1 MTSRTTKHKG
11 RKAVATAALVAFTGA
26 ALLGTGVN
34 PALADGPNGGS
45 GGTPGGNLG
54 AAGSLDIRY
63 AFFDDATPNPQGGAA
78 SVSQGW
84 GQDSIDWFTGKAGIT
99 GTPMAN
105 KLQTSCT
112 EALNE
117 AIARGQAAGGKGVQA
132 RVVGIM
138 YAINNG
144 VNGGGAARGKQ
155 HFYDKVT
162 EWSNAGYPGLSNRST
177 ELGSFISDL
186 ARTGADKGSAA
197 ANDGLVS
204 TSCVAAN
211 SEEPQGISTPPT
223 YDLTVTTDHAST
235 VTEAGSTTPVYDT
248 IHASRGDKG
257 VDENIDAE
265 VVLTYEGPEGEGSNK
280 SVTKTASIANNGD
293 TKSPE
298 FTPADFGWTSWPATG
313 EGKTFWFDVKVA
325 KQGNMNDAVDTAD
338 REASESWTVGPKNPV
353 KVLTNGETGS
363 GLTEKDVL
371 AANMF
376 YNANITAHS
385 NGYASQLTIT
395 DTVNTADVVIGDKEI
410 DNPDRVQVLGPNGQR
425 VKADV
430 TIDRIPA
437 EGDKPGKVVISGTVK
452 DIVDQG
458 NYTLVVPTYTKATG
472 ADYRIPDDSKVCY
485 TEAGDHC
492 LVGNSAETG
501 KVTPDPDKVWTA
513 DETEARTTAD
523 PERTNQKGVDNKT
536 FLPGDKVSAVVN
548 DHIAAYLQYA
558 LEEYSITDDWSD
570 GLTYVTMDQ
579 APKVYFQGQDVTD
592 LFEITNDTAKGVTI
606 AKAKPEFLA
615 KTARLTEPG
624 EVKLVISGQFRRDY
638 DTDGQNKQLINKG
651 SVTWNNE
658 FKATNEPPIFTVTP
672 KPAIDVEKFTLSEG
686 LEAGD
691 RDEADNALTLQSAQ
705 GKGAETQ
712 IGFLVKNTGEADLV
726 NVSLTDATH
735 EGTTGNVSDIVC
747 EIPSDQAGQAD
758 KTGKSE
764 QSGADS
770 SNSANAALT
779 NGATVQTIKVAA
791 DKIGTLKVGQ
801 SVSCV
806 GTLTG
811 VEEGTLHSDTATV
824 TGESIHNGK
833 KVTDSDDW
841 HAKVDAPEQPAPPAP
856 KGAVTG
862 KVAGAN
868 TGLMAALGTL
878 MAAIGLGGGA
888 TYLNKAARRKAHVA
902 AKH

>member
-1 MTSRTTKHKG
+1 MSNERNKFQRT
-11 RKAVATAALVAFTGA
+11 RKAVATAALMAFAGA
-26 ALLGTGVN
+26 ALVGAN
-34 PALADGPNGGS
+34 PAFADGPNGGS
-45 GGTPGGNLG
+45 GGAPGGNLG

-63 AFFDDATPNPQGGAA
+63 AFFDDAVANPQGGAA
-78 SVSQGW
+78 LVSQGW
-84 GQDSIDWFTGKAGIT
+84 GQDSIDWFTNKAGIT
-99 GTPMAN
+99 GMPMAA
-105 KLQTSCT
+105 KLQTACT
-112 EALNE
+112 DALNE
-117 AIARGQAAGGKGVQA
+117 AIARGQANGGKNVQA

-138 YAINNG
+138 YAINDG
-144 VNGGGAARGKQ
+144 VNGGGAARGKH
-155 HFYDKVT
+155 HFYDKVD
-162 EWSNAGYPGLSNRST
+162 EWSNAGYPGLTNRST
-177 ELGSFISDL
+177 ELGSFVDSL
-186 ARTGADKGSAA
+186 ARSGVDKGATA
-197 ANDGLVS
+197 ANDSLVS
-204 TSCVAAN
+204 AACVAVN

-223 YDLTVTTDHAST
+223 YDLAVTTDHAST
-235 VTEAGSTTPVYDT
+235 VTEAGSTVPVYDT

-280 SVTKTASIANNGD
+280 SVTKTVSIANNGD

-298 FTPADFGWTSWPATG
+298 FTPADFGWISWPATG
-313 EGKTFWFDVKVA
+313 EGKSFWFDVKVA
-325 KQGNMNDAVDTAD
+325 KQGNMNEAVDTAD
-338 REASESWTVGPKNPV
+338 REASESWTVKPKNPV
-353 KVLTNGETGS
+353 KYLMDGENGS
-363 GLTEKDVL
+363 QLKDQDVL

-385 NGYASQLTIT
+385 NGYSSEMTIT
-395 DTVNTADVVIGDKEI
+395 DTVNTADVTIGGKDA
-410 DNPDRVQVLGPNGQR
+410 DDAGRVQVFGPDGKR
-425 VKADV
+425 VKADIK
-430 TIDRIPA
+430 IDRST
-437 EGDKPGKVVISGTVK
+437 EGKVIISGTVK
-452 DIVDQG
+452 DMEKQG
-458 NYTLVVPTYTKATG
+458 TYTLSVPTYTKATG

-485 TEAGDHC
+485 TEAQDHC
-492 LVGNSAETG
+492 LTGNSAETG

-513 DETEARTTAD
+513 DEAEARTSAD
-523 PERTNQKGVDNKT
+523 PERTNQKGVDQKT

-548 DHIAAYLQYA
+548 DHIAAYLQYG

-570 GLTYVTMDQ
+570 GLTYVTMDG

-592 LFEITNDTAKGVTI
+592 LFKITNDTEKGVTT

-615 KTARLTEPG
+615 KTARLTDPG
-624 EVKLVISGQFRRDY
+624 EVKLVISGQLRRDY
-638 DTDGQNKQLINKG
+638 DTDGENKQLINKG
-651 SVTWNNE
+651 GVTWNNE

-691 RDEADNALTLQSAQ
+691 RDEADNALTLQSIQ

-735 EGTTGNVSDIVC
+735 EGTTGNVTGIVC
-747 EIPSDQAGQAD
+747 EIPAEQAAAD
-758 KTGKSE
+758 P
-764 QSGADS
+764 
-770 SNSANAALT
+770 ANAGVT
-779 NGATVQTIKVAA
+779 GGATAQTVKVAG

-833 KVTDSDDW
+833 KVSDSDDW
-841 HAKVDAPEQPAPPAP
+841 HAKVDSPATPAP

-862 KVAGAN
+862 EVAGAN
-868 TGLMAALGTL
+868 TGLMAALGGL

-888 TYLNKAARRKAHVA
+888 TWFARRKAHVA

>member
-11 RKAVATAALVAFTGA
+11 RKAVATAALMAFAGA
-26 ALLGTGVN
+26 ALVGAN
-34 PALADGPNGGS
+34 PAFADGPNGGS
-45 GGTPGGNLG
+45 GGTTGGNLG
-54 AAGSLDIRY
+54 AAGNLGIRY
-63 AFFDDATPNPQGGAA
+63 AFFDDAVANPQGGQAL
-78 SVSQGW
+78 VSQGW
-84 GQDSIDWFTGKAGIT
+84 GQDSINWFMDKAGIS
-99 GTPMAN
+99 GTYMEGQF
-105 KLQTSCT
+105 QTSCG

-117 AIARGQAAGGKGVQA
+117 AIARGQAAGGSNVTA

-138 YAINNG
+138 YATNNG
-144 VNGGGAARGKQ
+144 NNGGAAARSAQ
-155 HFYDKVT
+155 YFYDKAE
-162 EWSNAGYPGLSNRST
+162 EWRSDGYPGMYNRSA
-177 ELGSFISDL
+177 EIAGFIYNL
-186 ARTGADKGSAA
+186 AQTGVGKASGLP
-197 ANDGLVS
+197 NDGNAYGEPYVS
-204 TSCVAAN
+204 TACVAVN
-211 SEEPQGISTPPT
+211 SEEPVGISAPPPPPT

-235 VTEAGSTTPVYDT
+235 VTEAGSTVPVYDT
-248 IHASRGDKG
+248 IHASRGGKG
-257 VDENIDAE
+257 VDENVDAE
-265 VVLTYEGPEGEGSNK
+265 VVLTYEGPEGNK

-313 EGKTFWFDVKVA
+313 EGKSFWFDVKVA
-325 KQGNMNDAVDTAD
+325 KQGNMNEAVDTAD
-338 REASESWTVGPKNPV
+338 REASESWTVKPKNPV

-395 DTVNTADVVIGDKEI
+395 DTVNTADVMIGDKET

-430 TIDRIPA
+430 TIDRSV
-437 EGDKPGKVVISGTVK
+437 EGKVVISGTVK

-458 NYTLVVPTYTKATG
+458 NYTLMVPTYTKATG

-485 TEAGDHC
+485 TEAQDHC

-513 DETEARTTAD
+513 DEAEARTTAD
-523 PERTNQKGVDNKT
+523 SERTNQKGVDQKT

-548 DHIAAYLQYA
+548 DHIAAYLQYG

-570 GLTYVTMDQ
+570 GLTYVTMDG

-592 LFEITNDTAKGVTI
+592 LFEITNDTAKGVTT

-658 FKATNEPPIFTVTP
+658 SKATNEPPIFTVTP

-691 RDEADNALTLQSAQ
+691 RDEADNALTLASA
-705 GKGAETQ
+705 KDETQ
-712 IGFLVKNTGEADLV
+712 IGFLVTNTGEADLV

-735 EGTTGNVSDIVC
+735 EGTTGNVTGIVC
-747 EIPSDQAGQAD
+747 EIPAEQAAAD
-758 KTGKSE
+758 P
-764 QSGADS
+764 
-770 SNSANAALT
+770 ANAGVT
-779 NGATVQTIKVAA
+779 GGATAQTVKVAG

-824 TGESIHNGK
+824 VGESIHNGK
-833 KVTDSDDW
+833 KVTDVDDW
-841 HAKVDAPEQPAPPAP
+841 HAKVDSPATPAP

-862 KVAGAN
+862 EVAGAN
-868 TGLMAALGTL
+868 TGLMAALGGL

-888 TYLNKAARRKAHVA
+888 TWFARRKAHVA

>member
-1 MTSRTTKHKG
+1 M
-11 RKAVATAALVAFTGA
+11 
-26 ALLGTGVN
+26 
-34 PALADGPNGGS
+34 
-45 GGTPGGNLG
+45 
-54 AAGSLDIRY
+54 
-63 AFFDDATPNPQGGAA
+63 
-78 SVSQGW
+78 
-84 GQDSIDWFTGKAGIT
+84 
-99 GTPMAN
+99 
-105 KLQTSCT
+105 
-112 EALNE
+112 
-117 AIARGQAAGGKGVQA
+117 
-132 RVVGIM
+132 
-138 YAINNG
+138 
-144 VNGGGAARGKQ
+144 
-155 HFYDKVT
+155 
-162 EWSNAGYPGLSNRST
+162 
-177 ELGSFISDL
+177 
-186 ARTGADKGSAA
+186 
-197 ANDGLVS
+197 
-204 TSCVAAN
+204 
-211 SEEPQGISTPPT
+211 
-223 YDLTVTTDHAST
+223 
-235 VTEAGSTTPVYDT
+235 
-248 IHASRGDKG
+248 
-257 VDENIDAE
+257 
-265 VVLTYEGPEGEGSNK
+265 
-280 SVTKTASIANNGD
+280 
-293 TKSPE
+293 
-298 FTPADFGWTSWPATG
+298 
-313 EGKTFWFDVKVA
+313 
-325 KQGNMNDAVDTAD
+325 
-338 REASESWTVGPKNPV
+338 
-353 KVLTNGETGS
+353 LTNGETGS

-395 DTVNTADVVIGDKEI
+395 DTVNTADVFIGGKDA
-410 DNPDRVQVLGPNGQR
+410 DDTGRVQVLDPKGQR

-458 NYTLVVPTYTKATG
+458 NYTLVVPTYTLATG

-570 GLTYVTMDQ
+570 GLTYVTMDG
-579 APKVYFQGQDVTD
+579 APKVYFPGQDVTD
-592 LFEITNDTAKGVTI
+592 LFEITNDTAKGVTT

-624 EVKLVISGQFRRDY
+624 EVKLVISGQLRRDY
-638 DTDGQNKQLINKG
+638 DTDSENKQLVNKG

-658 FKATNEPPIFTVTP
+658 MKATNEPPIFTVTP

-691 RDEADNALTLQSAQ
+691 RDEADNALTLQSVQ

-712 IGFLVKNTGEADLV
+712 IGFLVTNTGEADLV

-747 EIPSDQAGQAD
+747 EIPAKQDGQAGQAV
-758 KTGKSE
+758 
-764 QSGADS
+764 DS
-770 SNSANAALT
+770 TNAALT
-779 NGATVQTIKVAA
+779 GGATAQTVKVAG

-833 KVTDSDDW
+833 KVSDSDDW

-862 KVAGAN
+862 EAAGAN
-868 TGLMAALGTL
+868 TGLMGAVGAL

-888 TYLNKAARRKAHVA
+888 TWIARRKARVA

>member
-1 MTSRTTKHKG
+1 MTLLNKTAQRRSRTG
-11 RKAVATAALVAFTGA
+11 RKAVATAALMAFTGA
-26 ALLGTGVN
+26 ALLGAN
-34 PALADGPNGGS
+34 PAFADGPNGGS

-63 AFFDDATPNPQGGAA
+63 AFFDDAVANPQGGAA
-78 SVSQGW
+78 LVSQGW
-84 GQDSIDWFTGKAGIT
+84 GQDSINWFTNKAGIT
-99 GTPMAN
+99 GTPMAG
-105 KLQTSCT
+105 KLQTACT
-112 EALNE
+112 DALNE
-117 AIARGQAAGGKGVQA
+117 AIARGQANGGKDVQA

-138 YAINNG
+138 YAINDG
-144 VNGGGAARGKQ
+144 VNGGSAARGTQ
-155 HFYDKVT
+155 HFYNEVD

-177 ELGSFISDL
+177 ELGSFVDGL
-186 ARTGADKGSAA
+186 ARTGVDKGAA
-197 ANDGLVS
+197 AASDGLVS
-204 TSCVAAN
+204 AACVAVN
-211 SEEPQGISTPPT
+211 SEEPQGISTPPV
-223 YDLTVTTDHAST
+223 YDLTITTDHAST
-235 VTEAGSTTPVYDT
+235 VTEAGSTVPVYDT
-248 IHASRGDKG
+248 IHASRVDNKG
-257 VDENIDAE
+257 VDENVEAE
-265 VVLTYEGPEGEGSNK
+265 VILTYEGPEGTK

-313 EGKTFWFDVKVA
+313 EGKSFWFDVKVA
-325 KQGNMNDAVDTAD
+325 KQGNMNEAVDTAD
-338 REASESWTVGPKNPV
+338 REPSESWTVKPKDPV

-363 GLTEKDVL
+363 GLTDKDVL

-395 DTVNTADVVIGDKEI
+395 DTVNTADVVIGDKET

-430 TIDRIPA
+430 IIDRSI
-437 EGDKPGKVVISGTVK
+437 EGKVVISGTVK

-485 TEAGDHC
+485 TEAQDHC
-492 LVGNSAETG
+492 LTGNSAETG

-513 DETEARTTAD
+513 DEAEARSAAD

-548 DHIAAYLQYA
+548 DHIAAYLQYG

-570 GLTYVTMDQ
+570 GLTYVTMDG
-579 APKVYFQGQDVTD
+579 AAKVYFQGQDVTD
-592 LFEITNDTAKGVTI
+592 LFEITNDTQKGVTT

-615 KTARLTEPG
+615 KTARLTEAG

-658 FKATNEPPIFTVTP
+658 MKATNEPPIFTVTP
-672 KPAIDVEKFTLSEG
+672 KPAIDVEKFTFSEG

-691 RDEADNALTLQSAQ
+691 RDEADNALTLQSA
-705 GKGAETQ
+705 KDETQ

-726 NVSLTDATH
+726 NVSLTDQTH
-735 EGTTGNVSDIVC
+735 EGTTGNVTDIVC
-747 EIPSDQAGQAD
+747 EIPTDQNGQAAAD
-758 KTGKSE
+758 PANAGVTALT
-764 QSGADS
+764 SGAT
-770 SNSANAALT
+770 AQ
-779 NGATVQTIKVAA
+779 TVKVAG

-833 KVTDSDDW
+833 KVSDSDDW
-841 HAKVDAPEQPAPPAP
+841 HAKVDAPEAPAAP
-856 KGAVTG
+856 GPRGAVTG
-862 KVAGAN
+862 EVAGAN
-868 TGLMAALGTL
+868 TGLMAALGGL

-888 TYLNKAARRKAHVA
+888 TWFARRKARVA

>member
-11 RKAVATAALVAFTGA
+11 RKAVATAALMAFAGA
-26 ALLGTGVN
+26 ALVGAN
-34 PALADGPNGGS
+34 PAFADNGGS
-45 GGTPGGNLG
+45 GGTTGGNLG
-54 AAGSLDIRY
+54 AAGNLGIRY
-63 AFFDDATPNPQGGAA
+63 AFFDDAVANPQGGQAL
-78 SVSQGW
+78 VSQGW
-84 GQDSIDWFTGKAGIT
+84 GQDSINWFMDKAGIS
-99 GTPMAN
+99 GTYMAN
-105 KLQTSCT
+105 QFQISCG

-117 AIARGQAAGGKGVQA
+117 AIARGQEAGGSNVTA

-138 YAINNG
+138 YATNNG
-144 VNGGGAARGKQ
+144 NNGGAAARSAQ
-155 HFYDKVT
+155 YFYDKAE
-162 EWSNAGYPGLSNRST
+162 EWRTDGYPGMYNRSA
-177 ELGSFISDL
+177 EIAGFIYNL
-186 ARTGADKGSAA
+186 AQTGVGKASGLP
-197 ANDGLVS
+197 NDGNAYGEPYVS
-204 TSCVAAN
+204 TACVAVN
-211 SEEPQGISTPPT
+211 SEEPVGISAPPPPPT

-235 VTEAGSTTPVYDT
+235 VTEAGSTVPVYDT
-248 IHASRGDKG
+248 IHASRGGKG
-257 VDENIDAE
+257 VDENVDAE
-265 VVLTYEGPEGEGSNK
+265 VVLTYEGPEGNK

-313 EGKTFWFDVKVA
+313 EGKSFWFDVKVA
-325 KQGNMNDAVDTAD
+325 KQGNMNEAVDTAD
-338 REASESWTVGPKNPV
+338 REASESWTVKPKNPV

-395 DTVNTADVVIGDKEI
+395 DTVNTADVVIGDKET
-410 DNPDRVQVLGPNGQR
+410 DNPDRVQVLGPDGQR

-430 TIDRIPA
+430 TIDRSV
-437 EGDKPGKVVISGTVK
+437 EGKVVISGTVK

-458 NYTLVVPTYTKATG
+458 NYTLMVPTYTKATG

-485 TEAGDHC
+485 TEAQDHC

-513 DETEARTTAD
+513 DEAEARTTAD

-548 DHIAAYLQYA
+548 DHIAAYLQYG

-570 GLTYVTMDQ
+570 GLTYVTMDG

-592 LFEITNDTAKGVTI
+592 LFEITNDTAKGVTT

-658 FKATNEPPIFTVTP
+658 SKATNEPPIFTVTP

-691 RDEADNALTLQSAQ
+691 RDEADNALTLASA
-705 GKGAETQ
+705 KDETQ

-735 EGTTGNVSDIVC
+735 EGTTGNVTGIVC
-747 EIPSDQAGQAD
+747 EIPAEQAAAD
-758 KTGKSE
+758 P
-764 QSGADS
+764 
-770 SNSANAALT
+770 ANAGVT
-779 NGATVQTIKVAA
+779 GGATAQTVKVAG

-824 TGESIHNGK
+824 VGESIHNGK
-833 KVTDSDDW
+833 KVTNSDDW
-841 HAKVDAPEQPAPPAP
+841 HAKVDSPATPAP

-862 KVAGAN
+862 EVAGAN

-888 TYLNKAARRKAHVA
+888 TWFARRKAHVA

>member
-1 MTSRTTKHKG
+1 MTSRTNKRIHAGTRRMGK
-11 RKAVATAALVAFTGA
+11 KAVATAALMAFAGA
-26 ALLGTGVN
+26 ALVGAN
-34 PALADGPNGGS
+34 PAFADGPNGGS
-45 GGTPGGNLG
+45 GGTTGGNLG
-54 AAGSLDIRY
+54 AAGNLGIRY
-63 AFFDDATPNPQGGAA
+63 AFFDDAVANPQGGQAL
-78 SVSQGW
+78 VSQGW
-84 GQDSIDWFTGKAGIT
+84 GQDSINWFMDKAGIS
-99 GTPMAN
+99 GTYMAN
-105 KLQTSCT
+105 QFQISCG

-117 AIARGQAAGGKGVQA
+117 AIARGQAAGGSNVTA

-138 YAINNG
+138 YATNNG
-144 VNGGGAARGKQ
+144 NNGGAAARSAQ
-155 HFYDKVT
+155 FFYDKAE
-162 EWSNAGYPGLSNRST
+162 EWRTDGYPGMHNRSA
-177 ELGSFISDL
+177 EIAGFIYNL
-186 ARTGADKGSAA
+186 AQTGVGKASGLP
-197 ANDGLVS
+197 NDGNAYGEPYVS
-204 TSCVAAN
+204 TACVAVN

-235 VTEAGSTTPVYDT
+235 VTEAGSTVPVYDT
-248 IHASRGDKG
+248 IHASRGGKG
-257 VDENIDAE
+257 VDENVDAE
-265 VVLTYEGPEGEGSNK
+265 VVLTYEGPEGNK
-280 SVTKTASIANNGD
+280 SVTKTVSIVNNGD

-313 EGKTFWFDVKVA
+313 EGKSFWFDVKVA
-325 KQGNMNDAVDTAD
+325 KQGNMNEAVDTAD
-338 REASESWTVGPKNPV
+338 REASESWTVKPKNPV

-395 DTVNTADVVIGDKEI
+395 DTVNTADVVIGDKET

-430 TIDRIPA
+430 TIDRSV
-437 EGDKPGKVVISGTVK
+437 EGKVVISGTVK

-458 NYTLVVPTYTKATG
+458 NYTLMVPTYTKATG

-485 TEAGDHC
+485 TEAQDHC

-513 DETEARTTAD
+513 DEAQARTTAD
-523 PERTNQKGVDNKT
+523 PERTNQKGVDQKT

-548 DHIAAYLQYA
+548 DHIAAYLQYG

-570 GLTYVTMDQ
+570 GLTYVTMDG

-592 LFEITNDTAKGVTI
+592 LFEITNDTAKGVTT

-658 FKATNEPPIFTVTP
+658 SKATNEPPIFTVTP

-691 RDEADNALTLQSAQ
+691 RDEADNALTLASA
-705 GKGAETQ
+705 KDETQ
-712 IGFLVKNTGEADLV
+712 IGFLVTNTGEADLV

-735 EGTTGNVSDIVC
+735 EGTTGNVTGIVC
-747 EIPSDQAGQAD
+747 EIPAEQVAAD
-758 KTGKSE
+758 P
-764 QSGADS
+764 
-770 SNSANAALT
+770 ANAGVT
-779 NGATVQTIKVAA
+779 GGATAQTVKVAG

-824 TGESIHNGK
+824 VGESIHNGK

-841 HAKVDAPEQPAPPAP
+841 HAKVDSPATPAP

-862 KVAGAN
+862 EVAGAN
-868 TGLMAALGTL
+868 TGLMAALGGL

-888 TYLNKAARRKAHVA
+888 TWFARRKAHVA

>member
-11 RKAVATAALVAFTGA
+11 RKAVATAALMAFAGA
-26 ALLGTGVN
+26 ALVGAN
-34 PALADGPNGGS
+34 PAFADGPNGGS
-45 GGTPGGNLG
+45 GGTTGGNLG
-54 AAGSLDIRY
+54 AAGNLDIRY
-63 AFFDDATPNPQGGAA
+63 AFFDDAVANPQGGQAL
-78 SVSQGW
+78 VSQGW
-84 GQDSIDWFTGKAGIT
+84 GQDSINWFMDKAGIT
-99 GTPMAN
+99 GTHMAN
-105 KLQTSCT
+105 QFQTSCG

-117 AIARGQAAGGKGVQA
+117 AIARGQAAGGSNVTA

-138 YAINNG
+138 YATNNG
-144 VNGGGAARGKQ
+144 NNGGAAARSAQ
-155 HFYDKVT
+155 YFYDKAE
-162 EWSNAGYPGLSNRST
+162 EWRTDGYPGMYNRSV
-177 ELGSFISDL
+177 EIAGFIHNL
-186 ARTGADKGSAA
+186 AQTGVGKASGLP
-197 ANDGLVS
+197 NDGNAYGEPYVS
-204 TSCVAAN
+204 TACVAVN
-211 SEEPQGISTPPT
+211 SEEPVGISAPPPPPT

-235 VTEAGSTTPVYDT
+235 VTEAGSTVPVYDT
-248 IHASRGDKG
+248 IHASRGGKG
-257 VDENIDAE
+257 ADENVDAE
-265 VVLTYEGPEGEGSNK
+265 VVLTYEGPEGNK

-313 EGKTFWFDVKVA
+313 EGKSFWFDVKVA
-325 KQGNMNDAVDTAD
+325 KQGNMNEAVDTAD
-338 REASESWTVGPKNPV
+338 REASESWTVKPKNPV

-395 DTVNTADVVIGDKEI
+395 DTVNTADVVIGDKET

-430 TIDRIPA
+430 TIDRSI
-437 EGDKPGKVVISGTVK
+437 EGKVVISGTVK

-458 NYTLVVPTYTKATG
+458 NYTLMVPTYTKATG

-485 TEAGDHC
+485 TEAQDHC
-492 LVGNSAETG
+492 LTGNSAETG

-513 DETEARTTAD
+513 DEAEARTTAD
-523 PERTNQKGVDNKT
+523 PERTNQKGVDQKI

-548 DHIAAYLQYA
+548 DHIAAYLQYG

-570 GLTYVTMDQ
+570 GLTYVTMDG

-592 LFEITNDTAKGVTI
+592 LFEITNDTEKGVTT

-658 FKATNEPPIFTVTP
+658 SKATNEPPIFTVTP

-691 RDEADNALTLQSAQ
+691 RDETDNALTLQSA
-705 GKGAETQ
+705 KDETQ

-735 EGTTGNVSDIVC
+735 EGTTGNVTGIVC
-747 EIPSDQAGQAD
+747 EIPAEQAAAD
-758 KTGKSE
+758 P
-764 QSGADS
+764 
-770 SNSANAALT
+770 ANAGVT
-779 NGATVQTIKVAA
+779 GGATAQTVKVAG

-824 TGESIHNGK
+824 VGESIHNGK

-841 HAKVDAPEQPAPPAP
+841 HAKVDAPETPAP

-862 KVAGAN
+862 EVAGAN
-868 TGLMAALGTL
+868 TGLMAALGGL

-888 TYLNKAARRKAHVA
+888 TWFARRKAHVA

>member
-1 MTSRTTKHKG
+1 MTLLDKTTKHKG
-11 RKAVATAALVAFTGA
+11 RKAVATAALMAFAGA
-26 ALLGTGVN
+26 ALVGAN
-34 PALADGPNGGS
+34 PAFADNGGS
-45 GGTPGGNLG
+45 GGTTGGNLG
-54 AAGSLDIRY
+54 AAGNLGIRY
-63 AFFDDATPNPQGGAA
+63 AFFDDAVANPQGGQAL
-78 SVSQGW
+78 VSQGW
-84 GQDSIDWFTGKAGIT
+84 GQDSINWFMGKAGIA
-99 GTPMAN
+99 GTYMEN
-105 KLQTSCT
+105 QFQLSCN
-112 EALNE
+112 EAMNE
-117 AIARGQAAGGKGVQA
+117 AIARGQAAGGQNVTA

-138 YAINNG
+138 YATNNG
-144 VNGGGAARGKQ
+144 NNGGAAARSAQ
-155 HFYDKVT
+155 FFYDKAE
-162 EWSNAGYPGLSNRST
+162 EWRSDGYPGMYNRSA
-177 ELGSFISDL
+177 EIAGFIYNL
-186 ARTGADKGSAA
+186 AQTGVGKASGLP
-197 ANDGLVS
+197 NDGNAYGEPYVS
-204 TSCVAAN
+204 TVCVAVN
-211 SEEPQGISTPPT
+211 SEEPVGISAPPPPPT

-235 VTEAGSTTPVYDT
+235 VTEAGSTVPVYDT
-248 IHASRGDKG
+248 IHASRGGKG
-257 VDENIDAE
+257 ADENVDAE
-265 VVLTYEGPEGEGSNK
+265 IVLTYEGPEGNK

-325 KQGNMNDAVDTAD
+325 KQGNMNEAVDTAD
-338 REASESWTVGPKNPV
+338 REASESWTVKPKNPV

-395 DTVNTADVVIGDKEI
+395 DTVNTADVVIGDKET

-430 TIDRIPA
+430 TIDRST
-437 EGDKPGKVVISGTVK
+437 EGKVVISGTVK

-458 NYTLVVPTYTKATG
+458 NYTLMVPTYTKATG

-485 TEAGDHC
+485 TEAQDHC
-492 LVGNSAETG
+492 LTGNSAETG

-513 DETEARTTAD
+513 DEAEARTTAD
-523 PERTNQKGVDNKT
+523 PERTNQKGVDQKT

-548 DHIAAYLQYA
+548 DHIAAYLQYG
-558 LEEYSITDDWSD
+558 LEAYSITDDWSD
-570 GLTYVTMDQ
+570 GLTYVTMDG
-579 APKVYFQGQDVTD
+579 APKVYFQGNDVTD
-592 LFEITNDTAKGVTI
+592 LFEITNDTEKGVTT

-638 DTDGQNKQLINKG
+638 DTDGENKQLINKG

-658 FKATNEPPIFTVTP
+658 QKATNEPPIFTVTP

-691 RDEADNALTLQSAQ
+691 RDEADNALTLASA
-705 GKGAETQ
+705 KDETQ

-726 NVSLTDATH
+726 NVSLTDQTH
-735 EGTTGNVSDIVC
+735 EGTTGNVTGIVC
-747 EIPSDQAGQAD
+747 EIPTEQAAAD
-758 KTGKSE
+758 P
-764 QSGADS
+764 
-770 SNSANAALT
+770 ANAGVT
-779 NGATVQTIKVAA
+779 GGATAQTVKVAG

-833 KVTDSDDW
+833 KVSDSDDW
-841 HAKVDAPEQPAPPAP
+841 HAKVNAPEQPAP

-862 KVAGAN
+862 EVAGAN
-868 TGLMAALGTL
+868 TGLMAALGGL

-888 TYLNKAARRKAHVA
+888 TWFARRKAHVA

>member
-11 RKAVATAALVAFTGA
+11 RKAVATAALMAFAGA
-26 ALLGTGVN
+26 ALVGAN
-34 PALADGPNGGS
+34 PAFADGPNGGS
-45 GGTPGGNLG
+45 GGTTGGDLG
-54 AAGSLDIRY
+54 AAGNLSIRY
-63 AFFDDATPNPQGGAA
+63 AFFDDAVANPQGGQAL
-78 SVSQGW
+78 VSQGW
-84 GQDSIDWFTGKAGIT
+84 GQDSINWFMDKAGIT
-99 GTPMAN
+99 GTYMAN
-105 KLQTSCT
+105 QFQTSCG

-117 AIARGQAAGGKGVQA
+117 AIARGQAAGGSNVTA

-138 YAINNG
+138 YAINDGN
-144 VNGGGAARGKQ
+144 NGGAAARSAQ
-155 HFYDKVT
+155 YFYDKAE
-162 EWSNAGYPGLSNRST
+162 EWRSDGYPGMYNRSA
-177 ELGSFISDL
+177 EIAGFIYNL
-186 ARTGADKGSAA
+186 AQTGVGKASGLP
-197 ANDGLVS
+197 NDGNAYGKPYVS
-204 TSCVAAN
+204 TACVAVN
-211 SEEPQGISTPPT
+211 SEEPVGISAPPPPPT

-235 VTEAGSTTPVYDT
+235 VTEAGSTVPVYDT
-248 IHASRGDKG
+248 IHASRGGKG

-265 VVLTYEGPEGEGSNK
+265 VVLTYEGPEGNK

-313 EGKTFWFDVKVA
+313 EGKSFWFDVKVA
-325 KQGNMNDAVDTAD
+325 KQGNMNEAVDTAD
-338 REASESWTVGPKNPV
+338 REASESWTVKPKNPV
-353 KVLTNGETGS
+353 KYLMNGENGS
-363 GLTEKDVL
+363 QLKDQDVL
-371 AANMF
+371 AAQMF

-385 NGYASQLTIT
+385 NGYSSEMTIT
-395 DTVNTADVVIGDKEI
+395 DTVNTADVTIGGKDA
-410 DNPDRVQVLGPNGQR
+410 DDAGRVQVFGPDGKR
-425 VKADV
+425 VKADIK
-430 TIDRIPA
+430 IDRST
-437 EGDKPGKVVISGTVK
+437 EGKVIISGTVK
-452 DIVDQG
+452 DMEKQG
-458 NYTLVVPTYTKATG
+458 TYTLSVPTYTKATG

-485 TEAGDHC
+485 TEAQDHC

-513 DETEARTTAD
+513 DEAQARTTAD

-548 DHIAAYLQYA
+548 DHIAAYLQYG

-570 GLTYVTMDQ
+570 GLTYVTMDG

-592 LFEITNDTAKGVTI
+592 LFEITNDTAKGVTT

-658 FKATNEPPIFTVTP
+658 SKATNEPPIFTVTP

-691 RDEADNALTLQSAQ
+691 RDEADNALTLKSA
-705 GKGAETQ
+705 KDETQ
-712 IGFLVKNTGEADLV
+712 IGFLVTNTGEADLV

-735 EGTTGNVSDIVC
+735 EGTTGNVTGIVC
-747 EIPSDQAGQAD
+747 EIPAEQAAAD
-758 KTGKSE
+758 P
-764 QSGADS
+764 
-770 SNSANAALT
+770 ANAGVT
-779 NGATVQTIKVAA
+779 GGATAQTVKVAG

-824 TGESIHNGK
+824 VGESIHNGK

-841 HAKVDAPEQPAPPAP
+841 HAKVDAPEAPAP

-862 KVAGAN
+862 EAAGAN
-868 TGLMAALGTL
+868 TGLMAALGGL

-888 TYLNKAARRKAHVA
+888 TWFARRKAHVA

>member
-11 RKAVATAALVAFTGA
+11 RKAVATAALMAFAGA
-26 ALLGTGVN
+26 ALVGAN
-34 PALADGPNGGS
+34 PAFADGPNGGS
-45 GGTPGGNLG
+45 GGTTGGNLG
-54 AAGSLDIRY
+54 AAGNLGIRY
-63 AFFDDATPNPQGGAA
+63 AFFDDAVANPQGGQAL
-78 SVSQGW
+78 VSQGW
-84 GQDSIDWFTGKAGIT
+84 GQDSINWFMDKAGIT
-99 GTPMAN
+99 GTYIAN
-105 KLQTSCT
+105 QFQTSCG

-117 AIARGQAAGGKGVQA
+117 AIARGQAAGGSNVTA

-138 YAINNG
+138 YATNNG
-144 VNGGGAARGKQ
+144 NNGGAAARSAQ
-155 HFYDKVT
+155 HFYDKAE
-162 EWSNAGYPGLSNRST
+162 EWRSDGYPGMYNRSA
-177 ELGSFISDL
+177 EIAGFIYNL
-186 ARTGADKGSAA
+186 AQTGVGKASGLP
-197 ANDGLVS
+197 NDGNAYGEPYVS
-204 TSCVAAN
+204 TACVAVN
-211 SEEPQGISTPPT
+211 SEEPVGISAPPPPPT

-235 VTEAGSTTPVYDT
+235 VTEAGSTVPVYDT
-248 IHASRGDKG
+248 IHASRGGKG
-257 VDENIDAE
+257 ADENVDAE
-265 VVLTYEGPEGEGSNK
+265 VVLTYEGPEGNK
-280 SVTKTASIANNGD
+280 SVTKIASIANNGD

-313 EGKTFWFDVKVA
+313 EGKSFWFDVKVA
-325 KQGNMNDAVDTAD
+325 KQGNMNEAVDTAD
-338 REASESWTVGPKNPV
+338 REASESWTVKPKNPV

-395 DTVNTADVVIGDKEI
+395 DTVNTADVVIGDKET

-430 TIDRIPA
+430 TIDRSV
-437 EGDKPGKVVISGTVK
+437 EGKVVISGTVK

-458 NYTLVVPTYTKATG
+458 NYTLMVPTYTKATG

-485 TEAGDHC
+485 TEAQDHC

-513 DETEARTTAD
+513 DEAQARTTAD

-548 DHIAAYLQYA
+548 DHIAAYLQYG

-570 GLTYVTMDQ
+570 GLTYVTMDG

-592 LFEITNDTAKGVTI
+592 LFEITNDTAKGVTT

-638 DTDGQNKQLINKG
+638 DTDGRNKQLINKG

-658 FKATNEPPIFTVTP
+658 MKATNEPPIFTVTP

-691 RDEADNALTLQSAQ
+691 RDEADNALTLKSA
-705 GKGAETQ
+705 KDETQ
-712 IGFLVKNTGEADLV
+712 IGFLVTNTGEADLV

-735 EGTTGNVSDIVC
+735 EGTTGNVTGIVC
-747 EIPSDQAGQAD
+747 EIPAEQAAAD
-758 KTGKSE
+758 P
-764 QSGADS
+764 
-770 SNSANAALT
+770 ANAGVT
-779 NGATVQTIKVAA
+779 GGATAQTVKVAG

-824 TGESIHNGK
+824 VGESIHNGK

-841 HAKVDAPEQPAPPAP
+841 HAKVDSPATPAP

-862 KVAGAN
+862 EVAGAN
-868 TGLMAALGTL
+868 TGLMAALGGL

-888 TYLNKAARRKAHVA
+888 TWFARRKAHVA

>member
-11 RKAVATAALVAFTGA
+11 RKAVSTAALMAFAGA
-26 ALLGTGVN
+26 ALVGAN
-34 PALADGPNGGS
+34 PAFADNGGS
-45 GGTPGGNLG
+45 GGTAGGNLG
-54 AAGSLDIRY
+54 AAGNLGIRY
-63 AFFDDATPNPQGGAA
+63 AFFDDAVANPQGGQAL
-78 SVSQGW
+78 VSQGW
-84 GQDSIDWFTGKAGIT
+84 GQDSINWFMNQAGIS
-99 GTPMAN
+99 GTYMEG
-105 KLQTSCT
+105 QFQISCG

-117 AIARGQAAGGKGVQA
+117 AIARGQAAGGSNVTA

-138 YAINNG
+138 YATNNG
-144 VNGGGAARGKQ
+144 NNGGAAARSAQ
-155 HFYDKVT
+155 YFYDKAE
-162 EWSNAGYPGLSNRST
+162 EWRSDGYPGMYNRSA
-177 ELGSFISDL
+177 EIAGFIHNL
-186 ARTGADKGSAA
+186 AQTGVGKASGLP
-197 ANDGLVS
+197 NDGNAYGEPYVS
-204 TSCVAAN
+204 TACVAVN

-235 VTEAGSTTPVYDT
+235 VTEAGSTVPVYDT

-313 EGKTFWFDVKVA
+313 EDKSFWFDVKVA
-325 KQGNMNDAVDTAD
+325 KQGNMNEAVDTAD
-338 REASESWTVGPKNPV
+338 REASESWTVKPKNPV

-395 DTVNTADVVIGDKEI
+395 DTVNTADVVIGDKET

-430 TIDRIPA
+430 TIDRSV
-437 EGDKPGKVVISGTVK
+437 EGKVVISGTVK

-458 NYTLVVPTYTKATG
+458 NYTLMVPTYTKATG

-485 TEAGDHC
+485 TEAQDHC

-513 DETEARTTAD
+513 DEAEARTTAD

-548 DHIAAYLQYA
+548 DHIAAYLQYG

-570 GLTYVTMDQ
+570 GLTYVTMDG

-592 LFEITNDTAKGVTI
+592 LFEITNDTAKGVTT

-658 FKATNEPPIFTVTP
+658 SKATNEPPIFTVTP

-691 RDEADNALTLQSAQ
+691 RDEADNALTLASA
-705 GKGAETQ
+705 KDETQ
-712 IGFLVKNTGEADLV
+712 IGFLVTNTGEADLV

-735 EGTTGNVSDIVC
+735 EGTTGNVTGIVC
-747 EIPSDQAGQAD
+747 EIPAEQAAAD
-758 KTGKSE
+758 P
-764 QSGADS
+764 
-770 SNSANAALT
+770 ANAGVT
-779 NGATVQTIKVAA
+779 GGATAQTVKVAG

-824 TGESIHNGK
+824 VGESIHNGK
-833 KVTDSDDW
+833 KVTDVDDW
-841 HAKVDAPEQPAPPAP
+841 HAKVDAPEAPAP

-862 KVAGAN
+862 EVAGAN
-868 TGLMAALGTL
+868 TGLMAALGGL

-888 TYLNKAARRKAHVA
+888 TWFARRKAHVA

>member
-11 RKAVATAALVAFTGA
+11 RKAVATAALMAFAGA
-26 ALLGTGVN
+26 ALVGAN
-34 PALADGPNGGS
+34 PAFADGPNGGS
-45 GGTPGGNLG
+45 GGTTGGNLG
-54 AAGSLDIRY
+54 AAGNLGIRY
-63 AFFDDATPNPQGGAA
+63 AFFDDAVANPQGGQAL
-78 SVSQGW
+78 VSQGW
-84 GQDSIDWFTGKAGIT
+84 GQDSINWFMDKAGIT
-99 GTPMAN
+99 GTYMAN
-105 KLQTSCT
+105 QFQTSCG

-117 AIARGQAAGGKGVQA
+117 AIARGQAAGGSNVTA

-138 YAINNG
+138 YATNNG
-144 VNGGGAARGKQ
+144 NNGGAAARSAQ
-155 HFYDKVT
+155 YFYDKAE
-162 EWSNAGYPGLSNRST
+162 EWRSDGYPGMYNRSA
-177 ELGSFISDL
+177 EIAGFIYNL
-186 ARTGADKGSAA
+186 AQTGVGKASGLP
-197 ANDGLVS
+197 NDGNAYGEPYVS
-204 TSCVAAN
+204 TACVAVN
-211 SEEPQGISTPPT
+211 SEEPVGISAPPPPPT

-235 VTEAGSTTPVYDT
+235 VTEAGSTVPVYDT
-248 IHASRGDKG
+248 IHASRGGKG
-257 VDENIDAE
+257 ADENIDAE
-265 VVLTYEGPEGEGSNK
+265 VVLTYEGPEGNK

-313 EGKTFWFDVKVA
+313 EGKSFWFDVKVA
-325 KQGNMNDAVDTAD
+325 KQGNMNEAVDTAD
-338 REASESWTVGPKNPV
+338 REASESWTVKPKNPV

-363 GLTEKDVL
+363 GLTDKDVL

-395 DTVNTADVVIGDKEI
+395 DTVNTADVVIGDKET

-430 TIDRIPA
+430 TIDRSV
-437 EGDKPGKVVISGTVK
+437 EGKVVISGTVK

-458 NYTLVVPTYTKATG
+458 NYTLMVPTYTKATG

-485 TEAGDHC
+485 TEAQDHC
-492 LVGNSAETG
+492 LSGNSAETG

-513 DETEARTTAD
+513 DEAEARTTAD
-523 PERTNQKGVDNKT
+523 PERTNQKGVDQKT

-548 DHIAAYLQYA
+548 DHIAAYLQYG

-570 GLTYVTMDQ
+570 GLTYVTMDG
-579 APKVYFQGQDVTD
+579 APKVYFQGNDVTD
-592 LFEITNDTAKGVTI
+592 LFEITNDTAKGVTT

-658 FKATNEPPIFTVTP
+658 SKATNEPPIFTVTP

-691 RDEADNALTLQSAQ
+691 RDEADNALTLKSA
-705 GKGAETQ
+705 KDETQ
-712 IGFLVKNTGEADLV
+712 IGFLVTNTGEADLV
-726 NVSLTDATH
+726 NVSLTDQTH
-735 EGTTGNVSDIVC
+735 EGTTGNVTGIVC
-747 EIPSDQAGQAD
+747 EIPAEQAAAD
-758 KTGKSE
+758 P
-764 QSGADS
+764 
-770 SNSANAALT
+770 ANAGVT
-779 NGATVQTIKVAA
+779 GGATAQTVKVAG

-824 TGESIHNGK
+824 VGESIHNGK
-833 KVTDSDDW
+833 KVTDTDDW
-841 HAKVDAPEQPAPPAP
+841 HAKVDSPATPAP

-862 KVAGAN
+862 EAAGAN
-868 TGLMAALGTL
+868 TGLMAALGGL

-888 TYLNKAARRKAHVA
+888 TWFARRKAHVA

>member
-11 RKAVATAALVAFTGA
+11 RKAVATAALMAFAGA
-26 ALLGTGVN
+26 ALVGAN
-34 PALADGPNGGS
+34 PAFADNGGS
-45 GGTPGGNLG
+45 GGTAGGNLG
-54 AAGSLDIRY
+54 AAGNLGIRY
-63 AFFDDATPNPQGGAA
+63 AFFDDAVANPQGGQAL
-78 SVSQGW
+78 VSQGW
-84 GQDSIDWFTGKAGIT
+84 GQDSINWFMNQAGIS
-99 GTPMAN
+99 GTYMAN
-105 KLQTSCT
+105 QFQISCG

-117 AIARGQAAGGKGVQA
+117 AIARGQAAGGSNVTA

-138 YAINNG
+138 YATNNG
-144 VNGGGAARGKQ
+144 NNGGAAARSAQ
-155 HFYDKVT
+155 YFYDKAE
-162 EWSNAGYPGLSNRST
+162 EWRTDGYPGMYNRSA
-177 ELGSFISDL
+177 EIAGFIYNL
-186 ARTGADKGSAA
+186 AQTGVGKASGLP
-197 ANDGLVS
+197 NDGNAYGEPYVS
-204 TSCVAAN
+204 TACVAVN
-211 SEEPQGISTPPT
+211 SEEPVGISAPPPPPT

-235 VTEAGSTTPVYDT
+235 VTEAGSTVPVYDT
-248 IHASRGDKG
+248 IHASRGGKG
-257 VDENIDAE
+257 TDENVDAE
-265 VVLTYEGPEGEGSNK
+265 VVLTYEGPEGNK
-280 SVTKTASIANNGD
+280 SVTKQVQIANNGD

-313 EGKTFWFDVKVA
+313 EGKSFWFDVKVA
-325 KQGNMNDAVDTAD
+325 KQGNMNEAVDTAD
-338 REASESWTVGPKNPV
+338 REASESWTVKPKNPV

-395 DTVNTADVVIGDKEI
+395 DTVNTADVVIGDKET

-430 TIDRIPA
+430 TIDRSV
-437 EGDKPGKVVISGTVK
+437 EGKVVISGTVK

-458 NYTLVVPTYTKATG
+458 NYTLMVPTYTKATG

-485 TEAGDHC
+485 TEAQDHC

-513 DETEARTTAD
+513 DEAQARTTAD
-523 PERTNQKGVDNKT
+523 PERTNQKGVDQKT

-548 DHIAAYLQYA
+548 DHIAAYLQYG
-558 LEEYSITDDWSD
+558 LEEYSIADDWSD
-570 GLTYVTMDQ
+570 GLTYVTMDGT
-579 APKVYFQGQDVTD
+579 PKVYFQGQDVTD
-592 LFEITNDTAKGVTI
+592 LFEITNDTAKGVTT

-658 FKATNEPPIFTVTP
+658 SKSTNEPPIFTVTP

-691 RDEADNALTLQSAQ
+691 RDEADNALTLASA
-705 GKGAETQ
+705 KDETQ
-712 IGFLVKNTGEADLV
+712 IGFLVTNTGEADLV
-726 NVSLTDATH
+726 NVSLTDQTH
-735 EGTTGNVSDIVC
+735 EGTTGNVTGIVC
-747 EIPSDQAGQAD
+747 EIPAEQAAAD
-758 KTGKSE
+758 P
-764 QSGADS
+764 
-770 SNSANAALT
+770 ANAGVT
-779 NGATVQTIKVAA
+779 GGATAQTVKVAG

-824 TGESIHNGK
+824 VGESIHNGK
-833 KVTDSDDW
+833 KVTDADDW
-841 HAKVDAPEQPAPPAP
+841 HAKVDSPATPAP

-862 KVAGAN
+862 EVAGAN
-868 TGLMAALGTL
+868 TGLMAALGGL

-888 TYLNKAARRKAHVA
+888 TWFARRKAHVA

>member
-11 RKAVATAALVAFTGA
+11 RKAVATAALMAFAGA
-26 ALLGTGVN
+26 ALVGAN
-34 PALADGPNGGS
+34 PAFADNGGS
-45 GGTPGGNLG
+45 GGTTGGNLG
-54 AAGSLDIRY
+54 AAGNLGIRY
-63 AFFDDATPNPQGGAA
+63 AFFDDAVANPQGGQAL
-78 SVSQGW
+78 VSQGW
-84 GQDSIDWFTGKAGIT
+84 GQDSINWFMGKAGIA
-99 GTPMAN
+99 GTYMEGQF
-105 KLQTSCT
+105 QTSCG

-117 AIARGQAAGGKGVQA
+117 AIARGQAAGGSNVTA

-138 YAINNG
+138 YATNNG
-144 VNGGGAARGKQ
+144 NNGGAAARSAQ
-155 HFYDKVT
+155 FFYDKAE
-162 EWSNAGYPGLSNRST
+162 EWRTDGYPGMYNRSA
-177 ELGSFISDL
+177 EIAGFIYNL
-186 ARTGADKGSAA
+186 AQTGVGKASGLP
-197 ANDGLVS
+197 NDGNAYGEPYVS
-204 TSCVAAN
+204 TVCVAVN
-211 SEEPQGISTPPT
+211 SEEPVGISAPPPPPT

-235 VTEAGSTTPVYDT
+235 VTEAGSTVPVYDT
-248 IHASRGDKG
+248 IHASRGGKG
-257 VDENIDAE
+257 ADENVDAE
-265 VVLTYEGPEGEGSNK
+265 VVLTYEGPEGNK

-313 EGKTFWFDVKVA
+313 EGKSFWFDVKVA
-325 KQGNMNDAVDTAD
+325 KQGNMNEAVDTAD
-338 REASESWTVGPKNPV
+338 REASESWTVKPKNPV

-395 DTVNTADVVIGDKEI
+395 DTVNTADVVIGDKET

-430 TIDRIPA
+430 TIDRSV
-437 EGDKPGKVVISGTVK
+437 EGKVVISGTVK

-458 NYTLVVPTYTKATG
+458 NYTLMVPTYTKATG

-485 TEAGDHC
+485 TEAQDHC

-513 DETEARTTAD
+513 DEAEARTTAD
-523 PERTNQKGVDNKT
+523 PERTNQKGVDQKT

-548 DHIAAYLQYA
+548 DHIAAYLQYG

-570 GLTYVTMDQ
+570 GLTYVTMDG

-592 LFEITNDTAKGVTI
+592 LFEITNDTAKGVTT

-638 DTDGQNKQLINKG
+638 DTDGENKQLINKG

-658 FKATNEPPIFTVTP
+658 SKATNEPPIFTVTP

-691 RDEADNALTLQSAQ
+691 RDEADNALTLKSA
-705 GKGAETQ
+705 KDETQ
-712 IGFLVKNTGEADLV
+712 IGFLVTNTGEADLV
-726 NVSLTDATH
+726 NVSLTDQTH
-735 EGTTGNVSDIVC
+735 EGTTGNVTGIVC
-747 EIPSDQAGQAD
+747 EIPAEQAAAD
-758 KTGKSE
+758 P
-764 QSGADS
+764 
-770 SNSANAALT
+770 ANAGVT
-779 NGATVQTIKVAA
+779 GGATAQTVKVAG

-824 TGESIHNGK
+824 VGESIHNGK

-841 HAKVDAPEQPAPPAP
+841 HAKVDSPATPAP

-862 KVAGAN
+862 EVAGAN

-888 TYLNKAARRKAHVA
+888 TWFARRKAHVA

>member
-1 MTSRTTKHKG
+1 MTSRTTKRTYAHKRG
-11 RKAVATAALVAFTGA
+11 KKAVATAALMAFAGA
-26 ALLGTGVN
+26 ALVGAN
-34 PALADGPNGGS
+34 PAFADNGGS
-45 GGTPGGNLG
+45 GGTTGGNLG
-54 AAGSLDIRY
+54 AAGNLGIRY
-63 AFFDDATPNPQGGAA
+63 AFFDDAVANPQGGQAL
-78 SVSQGW
+78 VSQGW
-84 GQDSIDWFTGKAGIT
+84 GQDSINWFMGKAGIA
-99 GTPMAN
+99 GTYMEN
-105 KLQTSCT
+105 QFQLSCN
-112 EALNE
+112 EAMNE
-117 AIARGQAAGGKGVQA
+117 AIARGQAAGGQNVTA

-138 YAINNG
+138 YATNNG
-144 VNGGGAARGKQ
+144 NNGGAAARSAQ
-155 HFYDKVT
+155 FFYDKAE
-162 EWSNAGYPGLSNRST
+162 EWRSDGYPGMYNRSA
-177 ELGSFISDL
+177 EIAGFIYNL
-186 ARTGADKGSAA
+186 AQTGVGKASGLP
-197 ANDGLVS
+197 NDGNAYGEPYVS
-204 TSCVAAN
+204 TVCVAVN
-211 SEEPQGISTPPT
+211 SEEPVGISAPPT

-235 VTEAGSTTPVYDT
+235 VTEAGSTAPVYDT
-248 IHASRGDKG
+248 IHASRGGKG
-257 VDENIDAE
+257 VDENVDAE
-265 VVLTYEGPEGEGSNK
+265 IVLTYEGPEGNK

-313 EGKTFWFDVKVA
+313 EGKSFWFDVKVA
-325 KQGNMNDAVDTAD
+325 KQGNMNEAVDTAD
-338 REASESWTVGPKNPV
+338 HEASESWTVKPKNPV

-395 DTVNTADVVIGDKEI
+395 DTVNTADVVIGDKET

-430 TIDRIPA
+430 TIDRSV
-437 EGDKPGKVVISGTVK
+437 EGKVVISGTVK

-458 NYTLVVPTYTKATG
+458 NYTLMVPTYTKATG
-472 ADYRIPDDSKVCY
+472 SDYRIPDDSKVCY
-485 TEAGDHC
+485 TEAQDHC

-513 DETEARTTAD
+513 DEAEARTTAD
-523 PERTNQKGVDNKT
+523 PERTNQKGSDQKT

-548 DHIAAYLQYA
+548 DHIAAYLQYG

-570 GLTYVTMDQ
+570 GLTYVTMDG
-579 APKVYFQGQDVTD
+579 APKVYFQGNDVTD
-592 LFEITNDTAKGVTI
+592 LFEITNDTEKGITT

-615 KTARLTEPG
+615 KTARMTEPG

-638 DTDGQNKQLINKG
+638 DTDGATKQLINKG

-658 FKATNEPPIFTVTP
+658 MKATNEPPIFTVTP

-691 RDEADNALTLQSAQ
+691 RDEADNALTLASA
-705 GKGAETQ
+705 KDETQ
-712 IGFLVKNTGEADLV
+712 IGFLVTNTGESDLV

-735 EGTTGNVSDIVC
+735 EGTTGNVSGIVC
-747 EIPSDQAGQAD
+747 EIPAEQAAAD
-758 KTGKSE
+758 P
-764 QSGADS
+764 
-770 SNSANAALT
+770 ANAALT
-779 NGATVQTIKVAA
+779 GGATAQTVKVAG

-824 TGESIHNGK
+824 VGESIHNGK

-841 HAKVDAPEQPAPPAP
+841 HAKVDSPATPAP

-862 KVAGAN
+862 EVAGAN
-868 TGLMAALGTL
+868 TGLMAALGGL

-888 TYLNKAARRKAHVA
+888 TWFARRKAHVA

>member
-11 RKAVATAALVAFTGA
+11 RKAVATAALMAFAGA
-26 ALLGTGVN
+26 ALVGAN
-34 PALADGPNGGS
+34 PAFADGPNGGS
-45 GGTPGGNLG
+45 GGTAGGNLG
-54 AAGSLDIRY
+54 AAGNLGIRY
-63 AFFDDATPNPQGGAA
+63 AFFDDAVANPQGGQAL
-78 SVSQGW
+78 VSQGW
-84 GQDSIDWFTGKAGIT
+84 GQDSINWFMDKAGIT
-99 GTPMAN
+99 GTYMAN
-105 KLQTSCT
+105 QFQTSCG

-117 AIARGQAAGGKGVQA
+117 AIARGQAAGGSNVTA

-138 YAINNG
+138 YATNNG
-144 VNGGGAARGKQ
+144 NNGGAAARSAQ
-155 HFYDKVT
+155 YFYDKAE
-162 EWSNAGYPGLSNRST
+162 EWRTDGYPGMYNRSA
-177 ELGSFISDL
+177 EIAGFIYNL
-186 ARTGADKGSAA
+186 AQTGVGKASGLP
-197 ANDGLVS
+197 NDGNAYDEPYVS
-204 TSCVAAN
+204 TACVAVN
-211 SEEPQGISTPPT
+211 SEEPVGISAPPPPPT

-235 VTEAGSTTPVYDT
+235 VTEAGSTVPVYDT
-248 IHASRGDKG
+248 IHASRGGKG
-257 VDENIDAE
+257 VDENVDAE
-265 VVLTYEGPEGEGSNK
+265 VVLTYEGPEGNK

-313 EGKTFWFDVKVA
+313 EGKSFWFDVKVA
-325 KQGNMNDAVDTAD
+325 KQGNMNEAVDTAD
-338 REASESWTVGPKNPV
+338 REASESWTVKPKNPV

-371 AANMF
+371 AAQMF

-395 DTVNTADVVIGDKEI
+395 DTVNTADVVIGDKET

-430 TIDRIPA
+430 TIDRSV
-437 EGDKPGKVVISGTVK
+437 EGKVVISGTVK

-458 NYTLVVPTYTKATG
+458 NYTLMVPTYTKATG

-485 TEAGDHC
+485 TEAQDHC
-492 LVGNSAETG
+492 LAGNSAETG

-513 DETEARTTAD
+513 DEAEARTTAD
-523 PERTNQKGVDNKT
+523 PERTNQKGVDQKT

-570 GLTYVTMDQ
+570 GLTYVTMDG
-579 APKVYFQGQDVTD
+579 APKVYFQGNDVTD
-592 LFEITNDTAKGVTI
+592 LFEITNDTAKGVTT

-658 FKATNEPPIFTVTP
+658 SKATNEPPIFTVTP

-691 RDEADNALTLQSAQ
+691 RDEADNALTLASA
-705 GKGAETQ
+705 KDETQ
-712 IGFLVKNTGEADLV
+712 IGFLVTNTGEADLV

-735 EGTTGNVSDIVC
+735 EGTTGNVTGIVC
-747 EIPSDQAGQAD
+747 EIPAEQAAAD
-758 KTGKSE
+758 P
-764 QSGADS
+764 
-770 SNSANAALT
+770 ANAGVT
-779 NGATVQTIKVAA
+779 GGATAQTVKVAG

-824 TGESIHNGK
+824 VGESIHNGK

-841 HAKVDAPEQPAPPAP
+841 HAKVDSPATPAP

-862 KVAGAN
+862 EAAGAN
-868 TGLMAALGTL
+868 TGLMAALGGL

-888 TYLNKAARRKAHVA
+888 TWFARRKTHVV

>member
-1 MTSRTTKHKG
+1 MNSRTTKHKG
-11 RKAVATAALVAFTGA
+11 RKAVATAALMAFAGA
-26 ALLGTGVN
+26 ALVGAN
-34 PALADGPNGGS
+34 PAFADNGGS
-45 GGTPGGNLG
+45 GGTAGGNLG
-54 AAGSLDIRY
+54 AAGNLGIRY
-63 AFFDDATPNPQGGAA
+63 AFFDDAVANPQGGQAL
-78 SVSQGW
+78 VSQGW
-84 GQDSIDWFTGKAGIT
+84 GQDSINWFMDKAGIS
-99 GTPMAN
+99 GTYMAN
-105 KLQTSCT
+105 QFQTSCG

-117 AIARGQAAGGKGVQA
+117 AISRGQAAGGSNVTA

-138 YAINNG
+138 YAINDGN
-144 VNGGGAARGKQ
+144 NGGAAARASQ
-155 HFYDKVT
+155 WFYDKAE
-162 EWSNAGYPGLSNRST
+162 EWRTDGYPGMYNRSA
-177 ELGSFISDL
+177 EIAGFIYNL
-186 ARTGADKGSAA
+186 AQTGVGKVSGLP
-197 ANDGLVS
+197 NDGNAYGAPYVS
-204 TSCVAAN
+204 TVCVAVN
-211 SEEPQGISTPPT
+211 SEEPVGISAPPPPPT

-235 VTEAGSTTPVYDT
+235 VTEAGSTVPVYDT
-248 IHASRGDKG
+248 IHASRGGKG
-257 VDENIDAE
+257 VDENVDAE
-265 VVLTYEGPEGEGSNK
+265 VVLTYEGPEGNK

-313 EGKTFWFDVKVA
+313 EGKSFWFDVKVA
-325 KQGNMNDAVDTAD
+325 KQGNMNEAVDTAD
-338 REASESWTVGPKNPV
+338 REASESWTVKPKNPV
-353 KVLTNGETGS
+353 KVLTNGETSS

-395 DTVNTADVVIGDKEI
+395 DTVNTADVVIGDKGT
-410 DNPDRVQVLGPNGQR
+410 DNPDRVQMLGPNGQR

-430 TIDRIPA
+430 TIDRSV
-437 EGDKPGKVVISGTVK
+437 EGKVVISGTVK

-458 NYTLVVPTYTKATG
+458 NYTLMVPTYTKATG

-485 TEAGDHC
+485 TESQDHC

-513 DETEARTTAD
+513 DEAEARTTAD
-523 PERTNQKGVDNKT
+523 PERTNQKGVDQKT

-548 DHIAAYLQYA
+548 DHIAAFLQYG

-570 GLTYVTMDQ
+570 GLTYVTMDG

-592 LFEITNDTAKGVTI
+592 LFEITNDTAKGVTT
-606 AKAKPEFLA
+606 AEAKPEFLV

-638 DTDGQNKQLINKG
+638 DTDGENKQLINKG

-658 FKATNEPPIFTVTP
+658 SKATNEPPIFTVTP
-672 KPAIDVEKFTLSEG
+672 KPAIDVEKFTLDEG

-691 RDEADNALTLQSAQ
+691 RDEADNALTLKSAQ

-712 IGFLVKNTGEADLV
+712 IGFLVTNTGEADLV

-735 EGTTGNVSDIVC
+735 EGTTGNVTGIVC
-747 EIPSDQAGQAD
+747 EIPAEQAAAD
-758 KTGKSE
+758 P
-764 QSGADS
+764 
-770 SNSANAALT
+770 ANAGVT
-779 NGATVQTIKVAA
+779 GGATAQTVKVAG

-824 TGESIHNGK
+824 VGESIHNGK

-841 HAKVDAPEQPAPPAP
+841 HAKVDSPATPAP

-862 KVAGAN
+862 EVAGAN

-888 TYLNKAARRKAHVA
+888 TWFARRKAHVA

>member
-1 MTSRTTKHKG
+1 MTPHNNQTRAGNCASRTNRAG
-11 RKAVATAALVAFTGA
+11 RKAVTTFALAAFTGA
-26 ALLGTGVN
+26 ALLGAN
-34 PALADGPNGGS
+34 PAFADGPNGGS

-54 AAGSLDIRY
+54 AAGNLDIRY
-63 AFFDDATPNPQGGAA
+63 EFFDDAVANPQGGAA
-78 SVSQGW
+78 LVSQGW
-84 GQDSIDWFTGKAGIT
+84 GQDSIDWFTGKAGIN
-99 GTPMAN
+99 GTPMVG
-105 KLQTSCT
+105 KLQSACT
-112 EALNE
+112 DALNE
-117 AIARGQAAGGKGVQA
+117 AIARGQANGGKDVQA

-144 VNGGGAARGKQ
+144 VNGGDAARGEQ
-155 HFYDKVT
+155 YFDEKVD
-162 EWSNAGYPGLSNRST
+162 EWRNAGYPGLSNRST
-177 ELGSFISDL
+177 ELGSFVDGL
-186 ARTGADKGSAA
+186 ARDGIDKGAAAASGSFVSAA
-197 ANDGLVS
+197 
-204 TSCVAAN
+204 CVAVN
-211 SEEPQGISTPPT
+211 SEEPQGISTPPV

-235 VTEAGSTTPVYDT
+235 VTEAGSTVPVYDM
-248 IHASRGDKG
+248 IHASRGGKG
-257 VDENIDAE
+257 VDENVDAE
-265 VVLTYEGPEGEGSNK
+265 VILTYEGPEGNK

-313 EGKTFWFDVKVA
+313 EGKSFWFDVRVA
-325 KQGNMNDAVDTAD
+325 KQGNMNAAVDTAD
-338 REASESWTVGPKNPV
+338 REASESWTVTPKNPV

-363 GLTEKDVL
+363 GLTDKDVL

-395 DTVNTADVVIGDKEI
+395 DTVNTADVVIGDEET

-430 TIDRIPA
+430 TIDRIRA

-485 TEAGDHC
+485 TEAQDHC

-513 DETEARTTAD
+513 DEAEARTTAD
-523 PERTNQKGVDNKT
+523 PEKTNQKGVDNKT

-548 DHIAAYLQYA
+548 DHIAAYLQYG

-570 GLTYVTMDQ
+570 GLTYVTMDG
-579 APKVYFQGQDVTD
+579 AAKVYFQGQDVTD
-592 LFEITNDTAKGVTI
+592 LFEITNDTEKGVTT

-615 KTARLTEPG
+615 KTARLAEPG

-638 DTDGQNKQLINKG
+638 DTDGENKQLINKG

-658 FKATNEPPIFTVTP
+658 MKATNEPPIFTVTP

-691 RDEADNALTLQSAQ
+691 RDEADNALTLQSA
-705 GKGAETQ
+705 KDEIQ

-726 NVSLTDATH
+726 NVSLTDQTH
-735 EGTTGNVSDIVC
+735 EGTTGNVTDIVC
-747 EIPSDQAGQAD
+747 EIPTDQNQQAEQAQAGAD
-758 KTGKSE
+758 P
-764 QSGADS
+764 
-770 SNSANAALT
+770 ANAGVT
-779 NGATVQTIKVAA
+779 GGATSETVKVAG

-833 KVTDSDDW
+833 KVSDSDDW

-862 KVAGAN
+862 EAASAN

-888 TYLNKAARRKAHVA
+888 TYLSRAARRKAHVA
-902 AKH
+902 VKH

>member
-11 RKAVATAALVAFTGA
+11 RKAVATAALMAFAGA
-26 ALLGTGVN
+26 ALVGAN
-34 PALADGPNGGS
+34 PAFADGPNGGS
-45 GGTPGGNLG
+45 GGTAGGNLG
-54 AAGSLDIRY
+54 VAGNLDIRY
-63 AFFDDATPNPQGGAA
+63 AFFDDAVANPQGGQAL
-78 SVSQGW
+78 VSQGW
-84 GQDSIDWFTGKAGIT
+84 GQDSINWFMDKAGIT
-99 GTPMAN
+99 GTYMAN
-105 KLQTSCT
+105 QFQTSCG

-117 AIARGQAAGGKGVQA
+117 AIARGQAAGGSNVTA

-138 YAINNG
+138 YATNNG
-144 VNGGGAARGKQ
+144 NNGGAAARSAQ
-155 HFYDKVT
+155 YFYDKAE
-162 EWSNAGYPGLSNRST
+162 EWRSDGYSGMYNRSA
-177 ELGSFISDL
+177 EIAGFIYNL
-186 ARTGADKGSAA
+186 AQTGVGKASGLP
-197 ANDGLVS
+197 NDGNAYGEPYVS
-204 TSCVAAN
+204 TACVAVN
-211 SEEPQGISTPPT
+211 SEEPVGISAPPPPPT

-235 VTEAGSTTPVYDT
+235 VTEAGSTVPVYDT
-248 IHASRGDKG
+248 IHASRGGKG
-257 VDENIDAE
+257 ADENVDAE
-265 VVLTYEGPEGEGSNK
+265 VVLTYEGPEGNK

-313 EGKTFWFDVKVA
+313 EGKSFWFDVKVA
-325 KQGNMNDAVDTAD
+325 KQGNMNEAVDTAD
-338 REASESWTVGPKNPV
+338 REASESWTVKPKNPV
-353 KVLTNGETGS
+353 KYLMNGENGS
-363 GLTEKDVL
+363 QLKDQDVL
-371 AANMF
+371 AAQMF

-385 NGYASQLTIT
+385 NGYSSEMTIT
-395 DTVNTADVVIGDKEI
+395 DTVNTADVTIGGKDA
-410 DNPDRVQVLGPNGQR
+410 DDAGRVQVFGPDGKR
-425 VKADV
+425 VKTDIK
-430 TIDRIPA
+430 IDRST
-437 EGDKPGKVVISGTVK
+437 EGKVIISGTVK
-452 DIVDQG
+452 DMEKQG
-458 NYTLVVPTYTKATG
+458 TYTLSVPTYTKATG

-485 TEAGDHC
+485 TEAQDHC
-492 LVGNSAETG
+492 LTGNSAETG

-513 DETEARTTAD
+513 DEAEARTTAD

-548 DHIAAYLQYA
+548 DHIAAYLQYG

-570 GLTYVTMDQ
+570 GLTYVTMDG

-592 LFEITNDTAKGVTI
+592 LFEITNDTAKGVTT

-658 FKATNEPPIFTVTP
+658 SKATNEPPIFTVTP

-691 RDEADNALTLQSAQ
+691 RDEADNALTLKSA
-705 GKGAETQ
+705 KDETQ
-712 IGFLVKNTGEADLV
+712 IGFLVTNTGEADLV
-726 NVSLTDATH
+726 NVSLTDQTH
-735 EGTTGNVSDIVC
+735 EGTTGNVTGIVC
-747 EIPSDQAGQAD
+747 EIPAEQAAAD
-758 KTGKSE
+758 P
-764 QSGADS
+764 
-770 SNSANAALT
+770 ANAGVT
-779 NGATVQTIKVAA
+779 GGATAQTVKVAG

-824 TGESIHNGK
+824 VGESIHNGK

-841 HAKVDAPEQPAPPAP
+841 HAKVDSPATPAP

-862 KVAGAN
+862 EAAGAN
-868 TGLMAALGTL
+868 TGLMAALGGL

-888 TYLNKAARRKAHVA
+888 TWFARRKAHVA

>member
-11 RKAVATAALVAFTGA
+11 RKAVATAALMAFAGA
-26 ALLGTGVN
+26 ALVGAN
-34 PALADGPNGGS
+34 PAFADNGGS
-45 GGTPGGNLG
+45 GGTTGGNLG
-54 AAGSLDIRY
+54 AAGNLGIRY
-63 AFFDDATPNPQGGAA
+63 AFFDDAVANPQGGQAL
-78 SVSQGW
+78 VSQGW
-84 GQDSIDWFTGKAGIT
+84 GQDSINWFMGKAGIA
-99 GTPMAN
+99 GTYMEGQF
-105 KLQTSCT
+105 QTSCG

-117 AIARGQAAGGKGVQA
+117 AIARGQAAGGSNVTA

-138 YAINNG
+138 YATNNG
-144 VNGGGAARGKQ
+144 NNGGAAARSAQ
-155 HFYDKVT
+155 FFYDKAE
-162 EWSNAGYPGLSNRST
+162 EWRTDGYPGMYNRSA
-177 ELGSFISDL
+177 EIAGFIYNL
-186 ARTGADKGSAA
+186 AQTGVGKASGLP
-197 ANDGLVS
+197 NDGNAYGEPYVS
-204 TSCVAAN
+204 TACVAVN
-211 SEEPQGISTPPT
+211 SEEPVGISAPPPPPT

-235 VTEAGSTTPVYDT
+235 VTEAGSTVPVYDT
-248 IHASRGDKG
+248 IHASRGGKG
-257 VDENIDAE
+257 VDENVDAE
-265 VVLTYEGPEGEGSNK
+265 VVLTYEGPEGNK

-313 EGKTFWFDVKVA
+313 EGKSFWFDVKVA
-325 KQGNMNDAVDTAD
+325 KQGNMNEAVDTAD
-338 REASESWTVGPKNPV
+338 REASESWTVKPKNLV

-395 DTVNTADVVIGDKEI
+395 DTVNTADVVIGDKET
-410 DNPDRVQVLGPNGQR
+410 DNPDRVQVFGPNSQR

-430 TIDRIPA
+430 TIDRSV
-437 EGDKPGKVVISGTVK
+437 EGKVVISGTVK

-458 NYTLVVPTYTKATG
+458 NYTLMVPTYTKATG

-485 TEAGDHC
+485 TEAQDHC

-513 DETEARTTAD
+513 DEAQARTTAD

-548 DHIAAYLQYA
+548 DHIAAYLQYG

-570 GLTYVTMDQ
+570 GLTYVTMDG

-592 LFEITNDTAKGVTI
+592 LFEITNDTAKGVTT

-658 FKATNEPPIFTVTP
+658 SKATNEPPIFTVTP

-691 RDEADNALTLQSAQ
+691 RDEADNALTLASA
-705 GKGAETQ
+705 KDETQ

-735 EGTTGNVSDIVC
+735 EGTTGNVTGIVC
-747 EIPSDQAGQAD
+747 EIPAEQAAAD
-758 KTGKSE
+758 P
-764 QSGADS
+764 
-770 SNSANAALT
+770 ANAGVT
-779 NGATVQTIKVAA
+779 GGATAQTVKVAG

-824 TGESIHNGK
+824 VGESIHNGK
-833 KVTDSDDW
+833 KVTDADDW
-841 HAKVDAPEQPAPPAP
+841 HAKVDSPATPAP

-862 KVAGAN
+862 EVAGAN

-888 TYLNKAARRKAHVA
+888 TWFARRKAHVA

>member
-1 MTSRTTKHKG
+1 MTSRTIKHKG
-11 RKAVATAALVAFTGA
+11 RKAVATAALMAFAGA
-26 ALLGTGVN
+26 ALVGAN
-34 PALADGPNGGS
+34 PAFADNGGS
-45 GGTPGGNLG
+45 GGTAGGNLG
-54 AAGSLDIRY
+54 AAGNLGIRY
-63 AFFDDATPNPQGGAA
+63 AFFDDAVANPQGGQAL
-78 SVSQGW
+78 VSQGW
-84 GQDSIDWFTGKAGIT
+84 GQDSINWFMNQAGIS
-99 GTPMAN
+99 GTYMEGQF
-105 KLQTSCT
+105 QTSCG

-117 AIARGQAAGGKGVQA
+117 AIARGQAAGGSNVTA

-138 YAINNG
+138 YATNNG
-144 VNGGGAARGKQ
+144 NNGGAAARSAQ
-155 HFYDKVT
+155 YFYDKAE
-162 EWSNAGYPGLSNRST
+162 EWRSDGYPGMYNRSA
-177 ELGSFISDL
+177 EIAGFIYNL
-186 ARTGADKGSAA
+186 AQTGVGKASGLP
-197 ANDGLVS
+197 NDGNAYGEPYVS
-204 TSCVAAN
+204 TACVAVN
-211 SEEPQGISTPPT
+211 SEEPVGISVPPPPPT

-235 VTEAGSTTPVYDT
+235 VTEAGSTVPVYDT
-248 IHASRGDKG
+248 IHASRGGKG
-257 VDENIDAE
+257 VDENVDAE
-265 VVLTYEGPEGEGSNK
+265 VVLTYEGPEGNK

-313 EGKTFWFDVKVA
+313 EGKSFWFDVKVA
-325 KQGNMNDAVDTAD
+325 KQGNMNEAVDTAD
-338 REASESWTVGPKNPV
+338 REASESWTVKPKNPV

-395 DTVNTADVVIGDKEI
+395 DTVNTADVVIGGKDA
-410 DNPDRVQVLGPNGQR
+410 DDAGRVQVFGPDGKR
-425 VKADV
+425 VKADIK
-430 TIDRIPA
+430 IDRST
-437 EGDKPGKVVISGTVK
+437 EGKVIISGTVK
-452 DIVDQG
+452 DMEKQG
-458 NYTLVVPTYTKATG
+458 TYTLSVPTYTKATG

-485 TEAGDHC
+485 TEAQDHC

-513 DETEARTTAD
+513 DEAEARTTAD
-523 PERTNQKGVDNKT
+523 PERTNQKGVDQKT

-548 DHIAAYLQYA
+548 DHIAAYLQYG

-570 GLTYVTMDQ
+570 GLTYVTMDG

-592 LFEITNDTAKGVTI
+592 LFEITNDTAKGVTT

-658 FKATNEPPIFTVTP
+658 SKATNEPPIFTVTP

-691 RDEADNALTLQSAQ
+691 RDEADNALTLASA
-705 GKGAETQ
+705 KDETQ
-712 IGFLVKNTGEADLV
+712 IGFLVTNTGEADLV

-735 EGTTGNVSDIVC
+735 EGTTGNVTGIVC
-747 EIPSDQAGQAD
+747 EIPAEQAAAD
-758 KTGKSE
+758 P
-764 QSGADS
+764 
-770 SNSANAALT
+770 ANAGVT
-779 NGATVQTIKVAA
+779 GGATAQTVKVAG

-824 TGESIHNGK
+824 VGESIHNGK

-841 HAKVDAPEQPAPPAP
+841 HAKVDAPAP

-862 KVAGAN
+862 EVAGAN
-868 TGLMAALGTL
+868 TGLMAALGGL

-888 TYLNKAARRKAHVA
+888 TWFARRKAHVA

>member
-1 MTSRTTKHKG
+1 MNSRTTKHKG
-11 RKAVATAALVAFTGA
+11 RKAVATAALMAFAGA
-26 ALLGTGVN
+26 ALVGAN
-34 PALADGPNGGS
+34 PAFADNGGS
-45 GGTPGGNLG
+45 GGTTGGNLG
-54 AAGSLDIRY
+54 AAGNLGIRY
-63 AFFDDATPNPQGGAA
+63 AFFDDAVANPQGGQAL
-78 SVSQGW
+78 VSQGW
-84 GQDSIDWFTGKAGIT
+84 GQDSVNWFMGKAGIA
-99 GTPMAN
+99 GTYMEN
-105 KLQTSCT
+105 QFQISCG
-112 EALNE
+112 EAMNE
-117 AIARGQAAGGKGVQA
+117 AIARGQAAGGQNVTA

-138 YAINNG
+138 YATNNG
-144 VNGGGAARGKQ
+144 NNGGAAARSAQ
-155 HFYDKVT
+155 FFYDKAE
-162 EWSNAGYPGLSNRST
+162 EWRTDGYPGMYNRSA
-177 ELGSFISDL
+177 EIAGFIYNL
-186 ARTGADKGSAA
+186 AQTGVGKASGLP
-197 ANDGLVS
+197 NDGNAYGEPYVS
-204 TSCVAAN
+204 TVCVAVN
-211 SEEPQGISTPPT
+211 SEEPVGISAPPPPPT

-235 VTEAGSTTPVYDT
+235 VTEAGSTVPVYDT
-248 IHASRGDKG
+248 IHASRGGKG
-257 VDENIDAE
+257 VDENVDAE
-265 VVLTYEGPEGEGSNK
+265 VVLTYEGPEGNK

-313 EGKTFWFDVKVA
+313 EGKSFWFDVKVA
-325 KQGNMNDAVDTAD
+325 KQGNMNEAVDTAD
-338 REASESWTVGPKNPV
+338 REASESWTVKPKNPV

-395 DTVNTADVVIGDKEI
+395 DTVNTADVVIGDKET

-430 TIDRIPA
+430 TIDRSV
-437 EGDKPGKVVISGTVK
+437 EGKVVISGTVK

-458 NYTLVVPTYTKATG
+458 NYTLMVPTYTKATG

-485 TEAGDHC
+485 TEAQDHC

-513 DETEARTTAD
+513 DEAEARTTAD
-523 PERTNQKGVDNKT
+523 PERTNQKGVDQKT

-548 DHIAAYLQYA
+548 DRIAAYLQYG

-570 GLTYVTMDQ
+570 GLTYVTMDG
-579 APKVYFQGQDVTD
+579 APKVYFQGNDVTD
-592 LFEITNDTAKGVTI
+592 LFEITNDTAKGVTT

-638 DTDGQNKQLINKG
+638 DTDGENKQLINKG

-658 FKATNEPPIFTVTP
+658 SKATNEPPIFTVTP

-691 RDEADNALTLQSAQ
+691 RDEADNALTLKSA
-705 GKGAETQ
+705 KDETQ
-712 IGFLVKNTGEADLV
+712 IGFLVTNTGEADLV

-735 EGTTGNVSDIVC
+735 EGTTGNVTGIVC
-747 EIPSDQAGQAD
+747 EIPAEQAAAD
-758 KTGKSE
+758 P
-764 QSGADS
+764 
-770 SNSANAALT
+770 ANAGVT
-779 NGATVQTIKVAA
+779 GGATAQTVKVAG

-824 TGESIHNGK
+824 VGESIHNGK

-841 HAKVDAPEQPAPPAP
+841 HAKVDSPATPAP

-862 KVAGAN
+862 EVAGAN
-868 TGLMAALGTL
+868 TGLMAALGGL

-888 TYLNKAARRKAHVA
+888 TWFARRKAHVA

>member
-11 RKAVATAALVAFTGA
+11 RKAVATAALMAFAGA
-26 ALLGTGVN
+26 ALVGAN
-34 PALADGPNGGS
+34 PAFADGPNGGS
-45 GGTPGGNLG
+45 GGTTGGNLG
-54 AAGSLDIRY
+54 AAGNLGIRY
-63 AFFDDATPNPQGGAA
+63 AFFDDAVANPQGGQAL
-78 SVSQGW
+78 VSQGW
-84 GQDSIDWFTGKAGIT
+84 GQDSINWFMDKAGIT
-99 GTPMAN
+99 GTHMAN
-105 KLQTSCT
+105 QFQTSCG

-117 AIARGQAAGGKGVQA
+117 AIARSQAAGGSNVTA

-138 YAINNG
+138 YATNNG
-144 VNGGGAARGKQ
+144 NNGGAAARSAQ
-155 HFYDKVT
+155 YFYDKAE
-162 EWSNAGYPGLSNRST
+162 EWRSDGYPGMYNRSA
-177 ELGSFISDL
+177 EIAGFIYNL
-186 ARTGADKGSAA
+186 AQTGVGKASGLP
-197 ANDGLVS
+197 NDGNAYGEPYVS
-204 TSCVAAN
+204 TACVAVN
-211 SEEPQGISTPPT
+211 SEEPVGISAPPPPPT

-235 VTEAGSTTPVYDT
+235 VTEAGSTVPVYDT

-257 VDENIDAE
+257 VDENVDAE
-265 VVLTYEGPEGEGSNK
+265 VVLTYEGPEGNK

-313 EGKTFWFDVKVA
+313 EGKSFWFDVKVA
-325 KQGNMNDAVDTAD
+325 KQGNMNEAVDTAD
-338 REASESWTVGPKNPV
+338 REPSESWTVKPKNPV

-395 DTVNTADVVIGDKEI
+395 DTVNTADVTIGGKDA
-410 DNPDRVQVLGPNGQR
+410 DDAGRVQVLGPNGQR
-425 VKADV
+425 IKADV
-430 TIDRIPA
+430 TIDRST
-437 EGDKPGKVVISGTVK
+437 EGKVVISGTVK

-458 NYTLVVPTYTKATG
+458 NYTLMVPTYTKATG
-472 ADYRIPDDSKVCY
+472 ADYRILDDSKVCY
-485 TEAGDHC
+485 TEAQDHC
-492 LVGNSAETG
+492 LAGNSAETG

-513 DETEARTTAD
+513 DEAQARTIAD

-548 DHIAAYLQYA
+548 DHIAAYLQYG

-570 GLTYVTMDQ
+570 GLTYVTMDG

-592 LFEITNDTAKGVTI
+592 LFEITNDTAKGVTT

-658 FKATNEPPIFTVTP
+658 SKATNEPPIFTVTP

-691 RDEADNALTLQSAQ
+691 RDEADNALTLKSA
-705 GKGAETQ
+705 KDETQ
-712 IGFLVKNTGEADLV
+712 IGFLVTNTGEADLV

-735 EGTTGNVSDIVC
+735 EGTTGNVTGIVC
-747 EIPSDQAGQAD
+747 EIPAEQAAAD
-758 KTGKSE
+758 P
-764 QSGADS
+764 
-770 SNSANAALT
+770 ANAGVT
-779 NGATVQTIKVAA
+779 GGATAQTVKVAG

-824 TGESIHNGK
+824 VGESIHNGK

-841 HAKVDAPEQPAPPAP
+841 HAKVDSPATPAP

-862 KVAGAN
+862 EAAGAN
-868 TGLMAALGTL
+868 TGLMAALGGL

-888 TYLNKAARRKAHVA
+888 TWFARRKAHVA

>member
-11 RKAVATAALVAFTGA
+11 RKAVATAALMAFAGA

-63 AFFDDATPNPQGGAA
+63 AFFDDAVPNPQGGAA

-117 AIARGQAAGGKGVQA
+117 AITRGQAAGGKDVQA

-186 ARTGADKGSAA
+186 ARTGADKGSAVADDGFVSA
-197 ANDGLVS
+197 A
-204 TSCVAAN
+204 CVAVN

-235 VTEAGSTTPVYDT
+235 VTEAGSTVPVYDT

-257 VDENIDAE
+257 VDENVDAE

-313 EGKTFWFDVKVA
+313 EGKSFWFDVKVA
-325 KQGNMNDAVDTAD
+325 KQGNMNEAVDTAD
-338 REASESWTVGPKNPV
+338 REASESWTVKPKNPV
-353 KVLTNGETGS
+353 KYLMNGENGS
-363 GLTEKDVL
+363 QLKDQDVL
-371 AANMF
+371 AASMF

-385 NGYASQLTIT
+385 NGYSSEMTIT
-395 DTVNTADVVIGDKEI
+395 DTVNTADVTIGGKDA
-410 DNPDRVQVLGPNGQR
+410 DDAGRVQVFGPDGKR
-425 VKADV
+425 VKADIK
-430 TIDRIPA
+430 IDRST
-437 EGDKPGKVVISGTVK
+437 EGKVIISGTVK
-452 DIVDQG
+452 DMEKQG
-458 NYTLVVPTYTKATG
+458 TYTLSVPTYTKATG

-485 TEAGDHC
+485 TEAQDHC
-492 LVGNSAETG
+492 LVGNSAETS

-513 DETEARTTAD
+513 DEAEARTTAD

-548 DHIAAYLQYA
+548 DHIATYLQYG

-570 GLTYVTMDQ
+570 GLTYVTMDG
-579 APKVYFQGQDVTD
+579 APKVYFQGNDVTD
-592 LFEITNDTAKGVTI
+592 LFEITNDTEKGVTT

-638 DTDGQNKQLINKG
+638 DTDGENKQLINKG

-658 FKATNEPPIFTVTP
+658 SKATNEPPIFTVTP

-691 RDEADNALTLQSAQ
+691 RDEADNALTLQSA
-705 GKGAETQ
+705 KDETQ
-712 IGFLVKNTGEADLV
+712 IGFLVTNTGEADLV

-735 EGTTGNVSDIVC
+735 EGTTGNVTGIVC
-747 EIPSDQAGQAD
+747 EIPAEQAAAD
-758 KTGKSE
+758 P
-764 QSGADS
+764 
-770 SNSANAALT
+770 ANAGVT
-779 NGATVQTIKVAA
+779 GGATAQTVKVAG

-824 TGESIHNGK
+824 VGESIHNGK

-841 HAKVDAPEQPAPPAP
+841 HAKVDAPEAPAP

-862 KVAGAN
+862 EAAGAN
-868 TGLMAALGTL
+868 TGLMAALGGL

-888 TYLNKAARRKAHVA
+888 TWFARRKAHVA

>member
-11 RKAVATAALVAFTGA
+11 RKAVATAALMAFAGA
-26 ALLGTGVN
+26 ALVGAN
-34 PALADGPNGGS
+34 PAFADNGGS
-45 GGTPGGNLG
+45 GGTAGGNLG
-54 AAGSLDIRY
+54 AAGNLGIRY
-63 AFFDDATPNPQGGAA
+63 AFFDDAVANPQGGQAL
-78 SVSQGW
+78 VSQGW
-84 GQDSIDWFTGKAGIT
+84 GQDSINWFMNQAGIS
-99 GTPMAN
+99 GTYMEG
-105 KLQTSCT
+105 QFQISCG

-117 AIARGQAAGGKGVQA
+117 AIARGQAAGGSNVTA

-138 YAINNG
+138 YATNNG
-144 VNGGGAARGKQ
+144 NNGGAAARASQ
-155 HFYDKVT
+155 WFYDKAE
-162 EWSNAGYPGLSNRST
+162 EWRTDGYPGMYNRSA
-177 ELGSFISDL
+177 EIAGFIYNL
-186 ARTGADKGSAA
+186 AQTGVGKASGLP
-197 ANDGLVS
+197 NDGNAYGEPYVS
-204 TSCVAAN
+204 TACVAVN
-211 SEEPQGISTPPT
+211 SEEPVGISAPPPPPT

-235 VTEAGSTTPVYDT
+235 VTEAGSTVPVYDT
-248 IHASRGDKG
+248 IHASRGGKG
-257 VDENIDAE
+257 VDENVDAE
-265 VVLTYEGPEGEGSNK
+265 VVLTYEGPEGNK

-313 EGKTFWFDVKVA
+313 EGKSFWFDVKVA
-325 KQGNMNDAVDTAD
+325 KQGNMNEAVDTAD
-338 REASESWTVGPKNPV
+338 HEASESWTVKPKNPV

-395 DTVNTADVVIGDKEI
+395 DTVNTADVVIGDKET

-430 TIDRIPA
+430 TIDRSV
-437 EGDKPGKVVISGTVK
+437 EGKVVISGTVK

-458 NYTLVVPTYTKATG
+458 NYTLMVPTYTKATG

-485 TEAGDHC
+485 TEAQDHC
-492 LVGNSAETG
+492 LAGNSAETG

-513 DETEARTTAD
+513 DEAQARTTAD
-523 PERTNQKGVDNKT
+523 PERTNQKGVDQKT

-548 DHIAAYLQYA
+548 DHIAAYLQYG

-570 GLTYVTMDQ
+570 GLTYVTMDG
-579 APKVYFQGQDVTD
+579 APKVYFQGNDVTD
-592 LFEITNDTAKGVTI
+592 LFEITNDVEKGVTT

-658 FKATNEPPIFTVTP
+658 QKATNEPPIFTVTP

-691 RDEADNALTLQSAQ
+691 RDEADNALTLKSA
-705 GKGAETQ
+705 KDETQ
-712 IGFLVKNTGEADLV
+712 IGFLVTNTGEADLV

-735 EGTTGNVSDIVC
+735 EGTTGNVTGIVC
-747 EIPSDQAGQAD
+747 EIPAEQAAAD
-758 KTGKSE
+758 P
-764 QSGADS
+764 
-770 SNSANAALT
+770 ANAGVT
-779 NGATVQTIKVAA
+779 GGATAQTVKVAG

-824 TGESIHNGK
+824 VGESIHNGK

-841 HAKVDAPEQPAPPAP
+841 HAKVDSPATPAP

-862 KVAGAN
+862 EAAGAN
-868 TGLMAALGTL
+868 TGLMAALGGL

-888 TYLNKAARRKAHVA
+888 TWFARRKAHVA

>member
-1 MTSRTTKHKG
+1 MSNERNKFQRT
-11 RKAVATAALVAFTGA
+11 RKAVATAALMAFAGVALVGA
-26 ALLGTGVN
+26 N
-34 PALADGPNGGS
+34 PAFADGPNGGS
-45 GGTPGGNLG
+45 GGAPGGNLG

-63 AFFDDATPNPQGGAA
+63 AFFDDAVANPQGGAA
-78 SVSQGW
+78 LVSQGW
-84 GQDSIDWFTGKAGIT
+84 GQDSIDWFTNKAGIT
-99 GTPMAN
+99 GMPMAA
-105 KLQTSCT
+105 KLQTACT
-112 EALNE
+112 DALNE
-117 AIARGQAAGGKGVQA
+117 AIARGQANGGKNVQA

-144 VNGGGAARGKQ
+144 VNGGGAARGK
-155 HFYDKVT
+155 HRFYDKVD
-162 EWSNAGYPGLSNRST
+162 EWSNAGYPGLTNRST
-177 ELGSFISDL
+177 ELGSFVDGL
-186 ARTGADKGSAA
+186 ARTGVDKGAAA
-197 ANDGLVS
+197 ANDSLVS
-204 TSCVAAN
+204 AACVAVN

-235 VTEAGSTTPVYDT
+235 VTEAGSTVPVYDT

-280 SVTKTASIANNGD
+280 SVTKTASIVNNGD

-313 EGKTFWFDVKVA
+313 EGKSFWFDVKVA
-325 KQGNMNDAVDTAD
+325 KQGNMNEAVDTAD
-338 REASESWTVGPKNPV
+338 REASESWTVKPKNPV

-395 DTVNTADVVIGDKEI
+395 DTVNTADVVIGDKET

-458 NYTLVVPTYTKATG
+458 NYTLMVPTYTKATG

-485 TEAGDHC
+485 TEAQDHC
-492 LVGNSAETG
+492 LAGNSAETG

-513 DETEARTTAD
+513 DEAEARTTAD

-548 DHIAAYLQYA
+548 DHIAAYLQYG

-570 GLTYVTMDQ
+570 GLTYVTMDGV
-579 APKVYFQGQDVTD
+579 PKVYFQGQDVTD
-592 LFEITNDTAKGVTI
+592 LFEITNDTAKGVTT

-638 DTDGQNKQLINKG
+638 DTDGENKQLINKG
-651 SVTWNNE
+651 GVTWNNE
-658 FKATNEPPIFTVTP
+658 SKATNEPPIFTVTP
-672 KPAIDVEKFTLSEG
+672 KPAIDVEKYTLSEG

-691 RDEADNALTLQSAQ
+691 RDEADNALTLQSVQ

-726 NVSLTDATH
+726 NVSLTDQTH
-735 EGTTGNVSDIVC
+735 EGTTGNVTGIVC
-747 EIPSDQAGQAD
+747 EIPAEQAVAD
-758 KTGKSE
+758 PANVGVTG
-764 QSGADS
+764 
-770 SNSANAALT
+770 
-779 NGATVQTIKVAA
+779 GATAQTVKVAG

-801 SVSCV
+801 SVSCI

-824 TGESIHNGK
+824 VGESIHNGK
-833 KVTDSDDW
+833 KVSDSDDW
-841 HAKVDAPEQPAPPAP
+841 HAKVDSPEQPAPPAP

-862 KVAGAN
+862 EVAGAN

-888 TYLNKAARRKAHVA
+888 TWFARRKAHVA

>member
-1 MTSRTTKHKG
+1 MNSRTTKHKG
-11 RKAVATAALVAFTGA
+11 RKAVATAALMAFAGA
-26 ALLGTGVN
+26 ALVGAN
-34 PALADGPNGGS
+34 PAFADNGGS
-45 GGTPGGNLG
+45 GGTTGGNLG
-54 AAGSLDIRY
+54 AAGNLGIRY
-63 AFFDDATPNPQGGAA
+63 AFFDDAVANPQGGQAL
-78 SVSQGW
+78 VSQGW
-84 GQDSIDWFTGKAGIT
+84 GQDSINWFMGKAGIA
-99 GTPMAN
+99 GTYMEGQF
-105 KLQTSCT
+105 QTSCG
-112 EALNE
+112 EAMNE
-117 AIARGQAAGGKGVQA
+117 AISRGQAAGGSNVTA

-138 YAINNG
+138 YATNNG
-144 VNGGGAARGKQ
+144 NNGGAAARSAQ
-155 HFYDKVT
+155 YFYNKAE
-162 EWSNAGYPGLSNRST
+162 EWRTDGYPGMYNRSA
-177 ELGSFISDL
+177 EIAGFIYNL
-186 ARTGADKGSAA
+186 AQTGVGKASGLP
-197 ANDGLVS
+197 NDGNAYGEPYVS
-204 TSCVAAN
+204 TVCVAVN
-211 SEEPQGISTPPT
+211 SEEPVGISAPPPPPT

-235 VTEAGSTTPVYDT
+235 VTEAGSTVPVYDT
-248 IHASRGDKG
+248 IHASRGGKG
-257 VDENIDAE
+257 VDENVDAE
-265 VVLTYEGPEGEGSNK
+265 VVLTYEGPEGNK

-313 EGKTFWFDVKVA
+313 EGKSFWFDVKVA
-325 KQGNMNDAVDTAD
+325 KQGNMNEAVDTAD
-338 REASESWTVGPKNPV
+338 REASESWTVKPKNPV

-395 DTVNTADVVIGDKEI
+395 DTVNTADVVIGDKET

-430 TIDRIPA
+430 TIDRSV
-437 EGDKPGKVVISGTVK
+437 EGKVVISGTVK

-458 NYTLVVPTYTKATG
+458 NYTLMVPTYTKATG

-485 TEAGDHC
+485 TEAQDHC

-513 DETEARTTAD
+513 DEAEARTTAD

-548 DHIAAYLQYA
+548 DHIAAYLQYG

-570 GLTYVTMDQ
+570 GLTYVTMDG

-592 LFEITNDTAKGVTI
+592 LFEITNDTSKGVTT

-658 FKATNEPPIFTVTP
+658 SKATNEPPIFTVTP

-691 RDEADNALTLQSAQ
+691 RDEADNALTLKSA
-705 GKGAETQ
+705 KDETQ
-712 IGFLVKNTGEADLV
+712 IGFLVTNTGEADLV

-735 EGTTGNVSDIVC
+735 EGTTGNVTGIVC
-747 EIPSDQAGQAD
+747 EIPAEQAAAD
-758 KTGKSE
+758 P
-764 QSGADS
+764 
-770 SNSANAALT
+770 ANAGVT
-779 NGATVQTIKVAA
+779 GGATAQTVKVAG

-824 TGESIHNGK
+824 VGESIHNGK

-841 HAKVDAPEQPAPPAP
+841 HAKVDSPATPAP

-862 KVAGAN
+862 EAAGAN
-868 TGLMAALGTL
+868 TGLMAALGGL

-888 TYLNKAARRKAHVA
+888 TWFARRKAHVA

>member
-11 RKAVATAALVAFTGA
+11 RKAVATAALMAFAGA
-26 ALLGTGVN
+26 ALVGAN
-34 PALADGPNGGS
+34 PAFADNGGS
-45 GGTPGGNLG
+45 GGTTGGNLG
-54 AAGSLDIRY
+54 AAGNLGIRY
-63 AFFDDATPNPQGGAA
+63 AFFDDAVANPQGGQAL
-78 SVSQGW
+78 VSQGW
-84 GQDSIDWFTGKAGIT
+84 GQDSINWFMDKAGIS
-99 GTPMAN
+99 GTYMAN
-105 KLQTSCT
+105 QFQISCG

-117 AIARGQAAGGKGVQA
+117 AIARGQAAGGSNVTA

-138 YAINNG
+138 YATNNG
-144 VNGGGAARGKQ
+144 NNGGAAARSAQ
-155 HFYDKVT
+155 YFYDKAE
-162 EWSNAGYPGLSNRST
+162 EWRTDGYPGMYNRSA
-177 ELGSFISDL
+177 EIAGFIYNL
-186 ARTGADKGSAA
+186 AQTGVGKASGLP
-197 ANDGLVS
+197 NDGNAYGEPYVS
-204 TSCVAAN
+204 TACVAVN
-211 SEEPQGISTPPT
+211 SEEPVGISAPPPPPT

-235 VTEAGSTTPVYDT
+235 VTEAGSTVPVYDT
-248 IHASRGDKG
+248 IHASRGGKG
-257 VDENIDAE
+257 VDENVDAE
-265 VVLTYEGPEGEGSNK
+265 VVLTSDGPEGNK

-313 EGKTFWFDVKVA
+313 EGKSFWFDVKVA
-325 KQGNMNDAVDTAD
+325 KQGNMNEAVDTAD
-338 REASESWTVGPKNPV
+338 REASESWTVKPKNPV

-395 DTVNTADVVIGDKEI
+395 DTVNTADVVIGDKET

-430 TIDRIPA
+430 TIDRSV
-437 EGDKPGKVVISGTVK
+437 EGKVVISGTVK

-458 NYTLVVPTYTKATG
+458 NYTLMVPTYTKATG

-485 TEAGDHC
+485 TEAQDHC

-513 DETEARTTAD
+513 DEAEARTTAD
-523 PERTNQKGVDNKT
+523 PERTNQKGVDQKT

-548 DHIAAYLQYA
+548 DHIAAYLQYG

-570 GLTYVTMDQ
+570 GLTYVTMDG

-592 LFEITNDTAKGVTI
+592 LFEITNDTAKGVTT

-638 DTDGQNKQLINKG
+638 DTDGENKQLINKG

-658 FKATNEPPIFTVTP
+658 SKATNEPPIFTVTP

-691 RDEADNALTLQSAQ
+691 RDDADNALTLASA
-705 GKGAETQ
+705 KDETQ
-712 IGFLVKNTGEADLV
+712 IGFLVTNTGEADLV

-735 EGTTGNVSDIVC
+735 EGTTGNVTGIVC
-747 EIPSDQAGQAD
+747 EIPAEQAAAD
-758 KTGKSE
+758 P
-764 QSGADS
+764 
-770 SNSANAALT
+770 ANAGVT
-779 NGATVQTIKVAA
+779 GGATAQTVKVAG

-824 TGESIHNGK
+824 VGESIHNGK

-841 HAKVDAPEQPAPPAP
+841 HAKVDSPATPAP

-862 KVAGAN
+862 EAAGAN
-868 TGLMAALGTL
+868 TGLMAALGGL

-888 TYLNKAARRKAHVA
+888 TWFARRKAHVA

>member
-11 RKAVATAALVAFTGA
+11 RKAVATAALMAFAGA
-26 ALLGTGVN
+26 ALVGAN
-34 PALADGPNGGS
+34 PAFADGPNGGS
-45 GGTPGGNLG
+45 SGTTGGNLG
-54 AAGSLDIRY
+54 AAGNLGIRY
-63 AFFDDATPNPQGGAA
+63 AFFDDAVANPQGGQAL
-78 SVSQGW
+78 VSQGW
-84 GQDSIDWFTGKAGIT
+84 GQDSINWFMDKAGIT
-99 GTPMAN
+99 GTHMAN
-105 KLQTSCT
+105 QFQTSCG

-117 AIARGQAAGGKGVQA
+117 AISRGQAAGGSNVTA

-138 YAINNG
+138 YATNNG
-144 VNGGGAARGKQ
+144 NNGGAAARSAQ
-155 HFYDKVT
+155 YFYDKVE
-162 EWSNAGYPGLSNRST
+162 EWRTDGYPGMYNRSA
-177 ELGSFISDL
+177 EIAGFIDNL
-186 ARTGADKGSAA
+186 AQTGVGKASGLP
-197 ANDGLVS
+197 NDGNAYGEPYVS
-204 TSCVAAN
+204 TVCVAVN
-211 SEEPQGISTPPT
+211 SEEPVGISAPPPPPT

-235 VTEAGSTTPVYDT
+235 VTEAGSTVPVYDT
-248 IHASRGDKG
+248 IHASRGGKG
-257 VDENIDAE
+257 VDENVDAE
-265 VVLTYEGPEGEGSNK
+265 VVLTYEGPEGNK

-313 EGKTFWFDVKVA
+313 EGKSFWFDVKVA
-325 KQGNMNDAVDTAD
+325 KQGNMNEAVDTVD
-338 REASESWTVGPKNPV
+338 REPSESWTVKPKNPV

-371 AANMF
+371 AAQMF

-395 DTVNTADVVIGDKEI
+395 DTVNTADVVIGDKET

-430 TIDRIPA
+430 TIDRSI
-437 EGDKPGKVVISGTVK
+437 EGKVVISGTVK

-458 NYTLVVPTYTKATG
+458 NYTLMVPTYTKATG

-485 TEAGDHC
+485 TEAQDHC

-513 DETEARTTAD
+513 DEAEARTTAD
-523 PERTNQKGVDNKT
+523 PERTNQKGVDQKT

-548 DHIAAYLQYA
+548 DHIAAYLQYG

-570 GLTYVTMDQ
+570 GLTYVTMDG

-592 LFEITNDTAKGVTI
+592 LFEITNDTAKGVTT

-658 FKATNEPPIFTVTP
+658 SKATNEPPIFTVTP

-691 RDEADNALTLQSAQ
+691 RDEADNALTLKSA
-705 GKGAETQ
+705 KDETQ
-712 IGFLVKNTGEADLV
+712 IGFLVTNTGEADLV

-735 EGTTGNVSDIVC
+735 EGTTGNVTGIVC
-747 EIPSDQAGQAD
+747 EIPAEQAAAD
-758 KTGKSE
+758 P
-764 QSGADS
+764 
-770 SNSANAALT
+770 ANAGVT
-779 NGATVQTIKVAA
+779 GGATAQTVKVAG

-824 TGESIHNGK
+824 VGESIHNGK

-841 HAKVDAPEQPAPPAP
+841 HAKVDSPATPAP

-862 KVAGAN
+862 EVAGAN
-868 TGLMAALGTL
+868 TGLMAALGGL

-888 TYLNKAARRKAHVA
+888 TYMARRKAHVA

>member
-11 RKAVATAALVAFTGA
+11 RKAVATAALMAFAGA
-26 ALLGTGVN
+26 ALVGAN
-34 PALADGPNGGS
+34 PAFADNGGS
-45 GGTPGGNLG
+45 GGTTGGNLG
-54 AAGSLDIRY
+54 AAGNLGIRY
-63 AFFDDATPNPQGGAA
+63 AFFDDAVANPQGGQAL
-78 SVSQGW
+78 VSQGW
-84 GQDSIDWFTGKAGIT
+84 GQDSINWFMDKAGIS
-99 GTPMAN
+99 GTYMAN
-105 KLQTSCT
+105 QFQTSCG

-117 AIARGQAAGGKGVQA
+117 AISRGQAAGGSNVTA

-138 YAINNG
+138 YATNNG
-144 VNGGGAARGKQ
+144 NNGGAAARSAQ
-155 HFYDKVT
+155 YFYDKAE
-162 EWSNAGYPGLSNRST
+162 EWRTDGYPGMYNRSA
-177 ELGSFISDL
+177 EIAGFIYNL
-186 ARTGADKGSAA
+186 AQTGVGKASGLP
-197 ANDGLVS
+197 NDGNAYGEPYVS
-204 TSCVAAN
+204 TACVAVN
-211 SEEPQGISTPPT
+211 SEEPVGISAPPPPPT

-235 VTEAGSTTPVYDT
+235 VTEAGSTVPVYDT
-248 IHASRGDKG
+248 IHASRGGKG
-257 VDENIDAE
+257 ADENVDAE
-265 VVLTYEGPEGEGSNK
+265 VVLTYEGPEGNK
-280 SVTKTASIANNGD
+280 SVTKQVQIANNGD

-313 EGKTFWFDVKVA
+313 EGKSFWFDVKVA
-325 KQGNMNDAVDTAD
+325 KQGNMNEAVDTAD
-338 REASESWTVGPKNPV
+338 REASESWTVKPKNPV

-395 DTVNTADVVIGDKEI
+395 DTVNTADVVIGDKET

-430 TIDRIPA
+430 TIDRSV
-437 EGDKPGKVVISGTVK
+437 EGKVVISGTVK

-458 NYTLVVPTYTKATG
+458 NYTLMVPTYTKATG

-485 TEAGDHC
+485 TEAQDHC

-513 DETEARTTAD
+513 DEAQARTTAD

-548 DHIAAYLQYA
+548 DHIAAYLQYG

-570 GLTYVTMDQ
+570 GLTYVTMDG

-592 LFEITNDTAKGVTI
+592 LFEITNDTAKGVTT

-658 FKATNEPPIFTVTP
+658 SKATNEPPIFTVTP

-691 RDEADNALTLQSAQ
+691 RDDADNALTLKSA
-705 GKGAETQ
+705 KDETQ
-712 IGFLVKNTGEADLV
+712 IGFLVTNTGEADLV
-726 NVSLTDATH
+726 NVSLTDQTH
-735 EGTTGNVSDIVC
+735 EGTTGNVTGITCDIPT
-747 EIPSDQAGQAD
+747 EQAAAD
-758 KTGKSE
+758 P
-764 QSGADS
+764 
-770 SNSANAALT
+770 ANAGVT
-779 NGATVQTIKVAA
+779 GGATAQTVKVAG
-791 DKIGTLKVGQ
+791 DKIGILKVGQ

-824 TGESIHNGK
+824 VGESIHNGK

-841 HAKVDAPEQPAPPAP
+841 HAKVDAPEAPAP

-862 KVAGAN
+862 EAAGAN
-868 TGLMAALGTL
+868 TGLMAALGGL

-888 TYLNKAARRKAHVA
+888 TWFARRKAHVA

>member
-1 MTSRTTKHKG
+1 MTFRTTKHKG
-11 RKAVATAALVAFTGA
+11 RKAVATAALMAFAGA
-26 ALLGTGVN
+26 ALVGAN
-34 PALADGPNGGS
+34 PAFADGPNGGS
-45 GGTPGGNLG
+45 GGTSGGNLG
-54 AAGSLDIRY
+54 AAGNLDIRY
-63 AFFDDATPNPQGGAA
+63 VFFDDAVANPQGGQAL
-78 SVSQGW
+78 VSQGW
-84 GQDSIDWFTGKAGIT
+84 GQDSINWFMNRAGIS
-99 GTPMAN
+99 GTHMEG
-105 KLQTSCT
+105 QFQISCG

-117 AIARGQAAGGKGVQA
+117 AIARGQAAGGSNVTA

-138 YAINNG
+138 YAIDDGNN
-144 VNGGGAARGKQ
+144 GGAAERGAQ
-155 HFYDKVT
+155 YFYNKT
-162 EWSNAGYPGLSNRST
+162 EEWRSDGYPGLYNRSA
-177 ELGSFISDL
+177 EIAVFIHNL
-186 ARTGADKGSAA
+186 AQTGVGKASGLP
-197 ANDGLVS
+197 NDGKAYGKPYVS
-204 TSCVAAN
+204 TVCVAIN
-211 SEEPQGISTPPT
+211 SEEPVGISAPPT

-235 VTEAGSTTPVYDT
+235 VTEAGSTVPVYDT
-248 IHASRGDKG
+248 IHASRGGKG
-257 VDENIDAE
+257 VDENVDAE

-313 EGKTFWFDVKVA
+313 EGKSFWFDVKVA
-325 KQGNMNDAVDTAD
+325 KQGNMNEAVDTAD
-338 REASESWTVGPKNPV
+338 REASESWTVKPKNPV

-395 DTVNTADVVIGDKEI
+395 DTVNTADVVIGDKET
-410 DNPDRVQVLGPNGQR
+410 DNPDRVQMLGPNGQR

-430 TIDRIPA
+430 TIDRSV
-437 EGDKPGKVVISGTVK
+437 EGKVVISGTVK

-458 NYTLVVPTYTKATG
+458 NYTLMVPTYTKATG

-485 TEAGDHC
+485 TEAQDHC

-513 DETEARTTAD
+513 DEAEARTTAD
-523 PERTNQKGVDNKT
+523 PERTNQKGVDQKT

-548 DHIAAYLQYA
+548 DHIAAYLQYG

-570 GLTYVTMDQ
+570 GLTYVTMDG

-592 LFEITNDTAKGVTI
+592 LFEITNDTAKGVTT

-658 FKATNEPPIFTVTP
+658 MKATNEPPIFTVTP

-691 RDEADNALTLQSAQ
+691 RDEADNALTLKSA
-705 GKGAETQ
+705 KDETQ
-712 IGFLVKNTGEADLV
+712 IGFLVTNTGEADLV

-735 EGTTGNVSDIVC
+735 EGTTGNVTGIVC
-747 EIPSDQAGQAD
+747 EIPAEQAAAD
-758 KTGKSE
+758 P
-764 QSGADS
+764 
-770 SNSANAALT
+770 ANAGVT
-779 NGATVQTIKVAA
+779 GGATAQTVKVAG

-824 TGESIHNGK
+824 VGESIHNGK

-841 HAKVDAPEQPAPPAP
+841 HAKVDSPATPAP

-862 KVAGAN
+862 EAAGAN
-868 TGLMAALGTL
+868 TGLMAVLGGL

-888 TYLNKAARRKAHVA
+888 TYLNKAARRKAQVA

>member
-11 RKAVATAALVAFTGA
+11 RKAVATAALMAFAGA
-26 ALLGTGVN
+26 ALVGAN
-34 PALADGPNGGS
+34 PAFADNGGS
-45 GGTPGGNLG
+45 GGTTGGNLG
-54 AAGSLDIRY
+54 AAGNLGIRY
-63 AFFDDATPNPQGGAA
+63 AFFDDAVANPQGGQAL
-78 SVSQGW
+78 VSQGW
-84 GQDSIDWFTGKAGIT
+84 GQDSVNWFMGKAGIA
-99 GTPMAN
+99 GTYMEGQF
-105 KLQTSCT
+105 QTSCG

-117 AIARGQAAGGKGVQA
+117 AIARGQAAGGSNVTA

-138 YAINNG
+138 YATNNG
-144 VNGGGAARGKQ
+144 NNGGAAARSAQ
-155 HFYDKVT
+155 FFYDKAE
-162 EWSNAGYPGLSNRST
+162 EWRTDGYPGMYNRSAEIT
-177 ELGSFISDL
+177 GFIYNL
-186 ARTGADKGSAA
+186 AQTGVVKASGLP
-197 ANDGLVS
+197 NDGNAYGEPYVS
-204 TSCVAAN
+204 TVCVAVN
-211 SEEPQGISTPPT
+211 SEEPVGISAPPPPPT

-235 VTEAGSTTPVYDT
+235 VTEAGSTVPVYDT
-248 IHASRGDKG
+248 IHASRGGKG
-257 VDENIDAE
+257 ADENVDAE
-265 VVLTYEGPEGEGSNK
+265 VVLTYEGPEGNK

-313 EGKTFWFDVKVA
+313 EGKSFWFDVKVA
-325 KQGNMNDAVDTAD
+325 KQGNMNEAVDTAD
-338 REASESWTVGPKNPV
+338 REASESWTVKPKNPV

-395 DTVNTADVVIGDKEI
+395 DTVNTADVVIGDKET

-430 TIDRIPA
+430 TIDRSV
-437 EGDKPGKVVISGTVK
+437 EGKVVISGTVK

-458 NYTLVVPTYTKATG
+458 NYTLMVPTYTKATG

-485 TEAGDHC
+485 TEAQDHC

-513 DETEARTTAD
+513 DEAQARTTAD
-523 PERTNQKGVDNKT
+523 PERTNQKGVDQKT

-548 DHIAAYLQYA
+548 DHIAAYLQYG

-570 GLTYVTMDQ
+570 GLTYVTMDG
-579 APKVYFQGQDVTD
+579 APKVYFQGNDVTD
-592 LFEITNDTAKGVTI
+592 LFEITNDTTKGVTT

-658 FKATNEPPIFTVTP
+658 SKATNEPPIFTVTP

-691 RDEADNALTLQSAQ
+691 RDEADNALTLQSA
-705 GKGAETQ
+705 KDETQ
-712 IGFLVKNTGEADLV
+712 IGFLVTNTGEADLV

-735 EGTTGNVSDIVC
+735 EGTTGNVTGIVC
-747 EIPSDQAGQAD
+747 EIPAEQAAAD
-758 KTGKSE
+758 P
-764 QSGADS
+764 
-770 SNSANAALT
+770 ANAGVT
-779 NGATVQTIKVAA
+779 GGATAQTVKVAG

-824 TGESIHNGK
+824 VGESIHNGK
-833 KVTDSDDW
+833 KVTDADDW
-841 HAKVDAPEQPAPPAP
+841 HAKVDAPEAPAP

-862 KVAGAN
+862 EVAGAN
-868 TGLMAALGTL
+868 TGLMAALGGL

-888 TYLNKAARRKAHVA
+888 TWFARRKVHVA

>member
-11 RKAVATAALVAFTGA
+11 RKAVATAALMAFAGA
-26 ALLGTGVN
+26 ALVGAN
-34 PALADGPNGGS
+34 PAFADNGGS
-45 GGTPGGNLG
+45 GGTTGGNLG
-54 AAGSLDIRY
+54 AAGNLGIRY
-63 AFFDDATPNPQGGAA
+63 AFFDDAVANPQGGQAL
-78 SVSQGW
+78 VSQGW
-84 GQDSIDWFTGKAGIT
+84 GQDSINWFMDKAGIS
-99 GTPMAN
+99 GTYMAN
-105 KLQTSCT
+105 QFQISCG

-117 AIARGQAAGGKGVQA
+117 AIARGQAAGGSNVTA

-138 YAINNG
+138 YATNNG
-144 VNGGGAARGKQ
+144 NNGGAAARSAQ
-155 HFYDKVT
+155 YFYDKAE
-162 EWSNAGYPGLSNRST
+162 EWRSDGYPGMYNRSA
-177 ELGSFISDL
+177 EIAGFIYNL
-186 ARTGADKGSAA
+186 AQTGVGKASGLP
-197 ANDGLVS
+197 NDGNAYGEPYVS
-204 TSCVAAN
+204 TACVAVN
-211 SEEPQGISTPPT
+211 SEEPVGISAPPPPPT

-235 VTEAGSTTPVYDT
+235 VTEAGSTVPVYDT
-248 IHASRGDKG
+248 IHASRGGKG
-257 VDENIDAE
+257 ADENVDAE
-265 VVLTYEGPEGEGSNK
+265 VVLTYEGPEGNK

-313 EGKTFWFDVKVA
+313 EGKSFWFDVKVA
-325 KQGNMNDAVDTAD
+325 KQGNMNEAVDTAD
-338 REASESWTVGPKNPV
+338 REASESWTVKPKNPV

-395 DTVNTADVVIGDKEI
+395 DTVNTADVVIGDKET

-430 TIDRIPA
+430 TIDRSV
-437 EGDKPGKVVISGTVK
+437 EGKVVISGTVK

-458 NYTLVVPTYTKATG
+458 NYTLMVPTYTKATG

-485 TEAGDHC
+485 TEAQDHC

-513 DETEARTTAD
+513 DEAQARTTAD
-523 PERTNQKGVDNKT
+523 PERTNQKGVDQKT

-548 DHIAAYLQYA
+548 DHIAAYLQYG

-570 GLTYVTMDQ
+570 GLTYATMDG
-579 APKVYFQGQDVTD
+579 APKVYFQGNDVTD
-592 LFEITNDTAKGVTI
+592 LFEITNDTAKGVTT

-638 DTDGQNKQLINKG
+638 DTDGENKQLINKG

-658 FKATNEPPIFTVTP
+658 SKATNEPPIFTVTP

-691 RDEADNALTLQSAQ
+691 RDEADNALTLASA
-705 GKGAETQ
+705 KDETQ
-712 IGFLVKNTGEADLV
+712 IGFLVTNTGEADLV

-735 EGTTGNVSDIVC
+735 EGTTGNVTGIVC
-747 EIPSDQAGQAD
+747 EIPAEQAAAD
-758 KTGKSE
+758 P
-764 QSGADS
+764 
-770 SNSANAALT
+770 ANAGVT
-779 NGATVQTIKVAA
+779 GGATAQTVKVAG

-824 TGESIHNGK
+824 VGESIHNGK
-833 KVTDSDDW
+833 KVTDADDW
-841 HAKVDAPEQPAPPAP
+841 HAKVDSPATPAP

-862 KVAGAN
+862 EVAGAN

-888 TYLNKAARRKAHVA
+888 TWFARRKAHVA

>member
-1 MTSRTTKHKG
+1 MNSRTTKHKG
-11 RKAVATAALVAFTGA
+11 RKAVATAALMAFAGA
-26 ALLGTGVN
+26 ALVGAN
-34 PALADGPNGGS
+34 PAFADNGGS
-45 GGTPGGNLG
+45 GGTTGGNLG
-54 AAGSLDIRY
+54 AAGNLGIRY
-63 AFFDDATPNPQGGAA
+63 AFFDDAVANPQGGQAL
-78 SVSQGW
+78 VSQGW
-84 GQDSIDWFTGKAGIT
+84 GQDSINWFMDKAGIT
-99 GTPMAN
+99 GTYMAN
-105 KLQTSCT
+105 QFQTSCG

-117 AIARGQAAGGKGVQA
+117 AISRGQAAGGSNVTA

-138 YAINNG
+138 YATNNG
-144 VNGGGAARGKQ
+144 NNGGAAARSAQ
-155 HFYDKVT
+155 YFYDKAE
-162 EWSNAGYPGLSNRST
+162 EWRTDGYPGMYNRSA
-177 ELGSFISDL
+177 EIAGFIYNL
-186 ARTGADKGSAA
+186 AQTGVGKASGLP
-197 ANDGLVS
+197 NDGNAHGEPYVS
-204 TSCVAAN
+204 TVCVAVN
-211 SEEPQGISTPPT
+211 SEEPVGISAPPPPPT

-235 VTEAGSTTPVYDT
+235 VTEAGSTVPVYDT
-248 IHASRGDKG
+248 IHASRGGKG
-257 VDENIDAE
+257 ADENVDAE
-265 VVLTYEGPEGEGSNK
+265 VVLTYEGPEGNK

-313 EGKTFWFDVKVA
+313 EGKSFWFDVKVA
-325 KQGNMNDAVDTAD
+325 KQGNMNEAVDTAD
-338 REASESWTVGPKNPV
+338 REPSESWMVKPKNPV

-363 GLTEKDVL
+363 GLTDKDVL
-371 AANMF
+371 ANNMF

-395 DTVNTADVVIGDKEI
+395 DTVNTADVTIGGKDA
-410 DNPDRVQVLGPNGQR
+410 DDAGRVQVLGPDGQR
-425 VKADV
+425 IKADV
-430 TIDRIPA
+430 TIDRSV
-437 EGDKPGKVVISGTVK
+437 EGKVVISGTVK
-452 DIVDQG
+452 DIEKQG
-458 NYTLVVPTYTKATG
+458 NYTLMVPTYTKATG

-485 TEAGDHC
+485 TEAQDHC
-492 LVGNSAETG
+492 LAGNSAETG

-513 DETEARTTAD
+513 DEAEARTTAD
-523 PERTNQKGVDNKT
+523 PERTNQKGVDQKS

-548 DHIAAYLQYA
+548 DHIAAYLQYG

-570 GLTYVTMDQ
+570 GLTYVTMDG
-579 APKVYFQGQDVTD
+579 APKVYFQGEDVTA
-592 LFEITNDTAKGVTI
+592 LFDITNDIEKGVTT

-615 KTARLTEPG
+615 KTARMTEPG

-638 DTDGQNKQLINKG
+638 DTDGENKQLINKG

-658 FKATNEPPIFTVTP
+658 SKATNEPPIFTVTP

-691 RDEADNALTLQSAQ
+691 RDEADNALTLASA
-705 GKGAETQ
+705 KDETQ

-735 EGTTGNVSDIVC
+735 EGTTGNVTGIVC
-747 EIPSDQAGQAD
+747 EIPAEQAAAD
-758 KTGKSE
+758 P
-764 QSGADS
+764 
-770 SNSANAALT
+770 ANAGVT
-779 NGATVQTIKVAA
+779 GGATAQTVKVAG

-824 TGESIHNGK
+824 VGESIHNGK
-833 KVTDSDDW
+833 KVSDADDW
-841 HAKVDAPEQPAPPAP
+841 HAKVDAPEQPAP

-862 KVAGAN
+862 EAAGAN
-868 TGLMAALGTL
+868 TGLLGVLGTL

-888 TYLNKAARRKAHVA
+888 TYMARRKAHVA

>member
-11 RKAVATAALVAFTGA
+11 RKAVATAALMAFAGA
-26 ALLGTGVN
+26 ALVGAN
-34 PALADGPNGGS
+34 PAFADNGGS
-45 GGTPGGNLG
+45 GGTTGGNLG
-54 AAGSLDIRY
+54 AAGNLGIRY
-63 AFFDDATPNPQGGAA
+63 AFFDDAVANPQGGQAL
-78 SVSQGW
+78 VSQGW
-84 GQDSIDWFTGKAGIT
+84 GQDSINWFMGKAGIA
-99 GTPMAN
+99 GTYMEGQF
-105 KLQTSCT
+105 QTSCG

-117 AIARGQAAGGKGVQA
+117 AIARGQAAGGSNVTA

-138 YAINNG
+138 YATNNG
-144 VNGGGAARGKQ
+144 NNGGAAARSAQ
-155 HFYDKVT
+155 FFYDKAE
-162 EWSNAGYPGLSNRST
+162 EWRTDGYPGMYNRSA
-177 ELGSFISDL
+177 EIAGFIYNL
-186 ARTGADKGSAA
+186 AQTGVGKASGLP
-197 ANDGLVS
+197 NDGNAYGEPYVS
-204 TSCVAAN
+204 TVCVAVN
-211 SEEPQGISTPPT
+211 SEEPVGISAPPPPPT

-235 VTEAGSTTPVYDT
+235 VTEAGSTVPVYDT
-248 IHASRGDKG
+248 IHASRGGKG
-257 VDENIDAE
+257 ADENIDAE
-265 VVLTYEGPEGEGSNK
+265 VVLTYEGPEGNK

-313 EGKTFWFDVKVA
+313 EGKSFWFDVKVA
-325 KQGNMNDAVDTAD
+325 KQGNMNEAVDTTD
-338 REASESWTVGPKNPV
+338 REASESWTVKPKNPV

-395 DTVNTADVVIGDKEI
+395 DTVNTADVVIGDKET

-430 TIDRIPA
+430 TIDRSV
-437 EGDKPGKVVISGTVK
+437 EGKVVISGTVK

-458 NYTLVVPTYTKATG
+458 NYTLMVPTYTKATG

-485 TEAGDHC
+485 TESQDHC

-513 DETEARTTAD
+513 DEAEARTTAD
-523 PERTNQKGVDNKT
+523 PERTNQKGVDQKT

-548 DHIAAYLQYA
+548 DHIAAYLQYG

-570 GLTYVTMDQ
+570 GLTYVTMDG

-592 LFEITNDTAKGVTI
+592 LFEITNDTAKGVTT

-658 FKATNEPPIFTVTP
+658 SKATNEPPIFTVTP

-691 RDEADNALTLQSAQ
+691 RDEADNALTLASA
-705 GKGAETQ
+705 KDETQ
-712 IGFLVKNTGEADLV
+712 IGFLVTNTGEADLV

-735 EGTTGNVSDIVC
+735 EGTTGNVTGIVC
-747 EIPSDQAGQAD
+747 EIPAEQAAAD
-758 KTGKSE
+758 P
-764 QSGADS
+764 
-770 SNSANAALT
+770 ANAGVT
-779 NGATVQTIKVAA
+779 GGATAQTVKVAG

-824 TGESIHNGK
+824 VGESIHNGK
-833 KVTDSDDW
+833 KVSDADDW
-841 HAKVDAPEQPAPPAP
+841 HAKVDAPEQPAP

-862 KVAGAN
+862 EAAGAN
-868 TGLMAALGTL
+868 TGLLGVLGAL

-888 TYLNKAARRKAHVA
+888 TWFARRKAHVA

>member
-11 RKAVATAALVAFTGA
+11 RKAVATAALMAFAGA
-26 ALLGTGVN
+26 ALVGAN
-34 PALADGPNGGS
+34 PAFADGPNGGS
-45 GGTPGGNLG
+45 GGTAGGNLG
-54 AAGSLDIRY
+54 AAGNLGIRY
-63 AFFDDATPNPQGGAA
+63 AFFDDAVANPQGGQAL
-78 SVSQGW
+78 VSQGW
-84 GQDSIDWFTGKAGIT
+84 GQDSINWFMNQAGIS
-99 GTPMAN
+99 GTYMEG
-105 KLQTSCT
+105 QFQISCG

-117 AIARGQAAGGKGVQA
+117 AIARGQAAGGSNVTA

-138 YAINNG
+138 YATNDG

-197 ANDGLVS
+197 ADGGLVS
-204 TSCVAAN
+204 TSCVAVN

-235 VTEAGSTTPVYDT
+235 VTEAGSTVPVYDT
-248 IHASRGDKG
+248 IHASRGGKG
-257 VDENIDAE
+257 ADENVDAE

-313 EGKTFWFDVKVA
+313 EGKSFWFDVKVA
-325 KQGNMNDAVDTAD
+325 KQGHMNEAVDTAD
-338 REASESWTVGPKNPV
+338 REASESWTVKPKNPV

-395 DTVNTADVVIGDKEI
+395 DTVNTADAVIGDKET
-410 DNPDRVQVLGPNGQR
+410 DNPDRVQVFGPNGQR

-458 NYTLVVPTYTKATG
+458 NYTLMVPTYTKATG

-485 TEAGDHC
+485 TEAQDHC

-513 DETEARTTAD
+513 DEAEARTTAD

-548 DHIAAYLQYA
+548 DHIAAYLQYG
-558 LEEYSITDDWSD
+558 LEAYSITDDWSD
-570 GLTYVTMDQ
+570 GLTYVTMDG

-592 LFEITNDTAKGVTI
+592 LFEITNDTAKGVTT

-658 FKATNEPPIFTVTP
+658 SKATNEPPIFTVTP

-691 RDEADNALTLQSAQ
+691 RDEADNALTLKSVQ

-726 NVSLTDATH
+726 NVSLTDQTH
-735 EGTTGNVSDIVC
+735 EGTTGNVTGIVC
-747 EIPSDQAGQAD
+747 EIPAEQAAAD
-758 KTGKSE
+758 PANAGVT
-764 QSGADS
+764 SGAT
-770 SNSANAALT
+770 AQ
-779 NGATVQTIKVAA
+779 TVKVAG
-791 DKIGTLKVGQ
+791 DKIGHLLVGQ

-824 TGESIHNGK
+824 VGESIHNGK

-841 HAKVDAPEQPAPPAP
+841 HAKVDSPATPAPPVQR
-856 KGAVTG
+856 GAVTG
-862 KVAGAN
+862 EVAGAN

-888 TYLNKAARRKAHVA
+888 TWFARRKAHVA

>member
-1 MTSRTTKHKG
+1 MTSRTTKRTYAHKRG
-11 RKAVATAALVAFTGA
+11 KKAVATAALMAFAGA
-26 ALLGTGVN
+26 ALVGAN
-34 PALADGPNGGS
+34 PAFADNGGS
-45 GGTPGGNLG
+45 GGTTGGNLG
-54 AAGSLDIRY
+54 AAGNLGIRY
-63 AFFDDATPNPQGGAA
+63 AFFDDAVANPQGGQAL
-78 SVSQGW
+78 VSQGW
-84 GQDSIDWFTGKAGIT
+84 GQDSINWFMGKAGIA
-99 GTPMAN
+99 GTYMEN
-105 KLQTSCT
+105 QFQLSCN
-112 EALNE
+112 EAMNE
-117 AIARGQAAGGKGVQA
+117 AIARGQAAGGQNVTA

-138 YAINNG
+138 YATNNG
-144 VNGGGAARGKQ
+144 NNGGAAARSAQ
-155 HFYDKVT
+155 FFYDKAE
-162 EWSNAGYPGLSNRST
+162 EWRSDGYPGMYNRSA
-177 ELGSFISDL
+177 EIAGFIYNL
-186 ARTGADKGSAA
+186 AQTGVGKASGLP
-197 ANDGLVS
+197 NDGNAYGEPYVS
-204 TSCVAAN
+204 TVCVAVN
-211 SEEPQGISTPPT
+211 SEEPVGISAPPPPPT

-235 VTEAGSTTPVYDT
+235 VTEAGSTVPVYDT
-248 IHASRGDKG
+248 IHASRGGKG
-257 VDENIDAE
+257 VDENVDAE
-265 VVLTYEGPEGEGSNK
+265 VVLTYEGPEGNK

-313 EGKTFWFDVKVA
+313 EGKSFWFDVKVA
-325 KQGNMNDAVDTAD
+325 KQGNMNEAVDTAD
-338 REASESWTVGPKNPV
+338 HEASESWTVKPKNPV

-385 NGYASQLTIT
+385 NGYASELTIT
-395 DTVNTADVVIGDKEI
+395 DTVNTSDVVIGGKDA
-410 DNPDRVQVLGPNGQR
+410 DDAGRVQVLGPNGQR

-430 TIDRIPA
+430 TIDRSI
-437 EGDKPGKVVISGTVK
+437 EGKVVISGTVK

-458 NYTLVVPTYTKATG
+458 NYTLMVPTYTKATG

-485 TEAGDHC
+485 TEAKDHC

-513 DETEARTTAD
+513 DEAEARTTAD
-523 PERTNQKGVDNKT
+523 PERTNQKGVDQKT

-548 DHIAAYLQYA
+548 DHIAAYLQYG

-570 GLTYVTMDQ
+570 GLTYVTMDG

-592 LFEITNDTAKGVTI
+592 LFEITNDTAKGVTT

-615 KTARLTEPG
+615 KTARMTEPG

-638 DTDGQNKQLINKG
+638 DTDGATKQLINKG

-658 FKATNEPPIFTVTP
+658 MKATNEPPIFTVTP

-691 RDEADNALTLQSAQ
+691 RDEADNALTLASA
-705 GKGAETQ
+705 KDETQ
-712 IGFLVKNTGEADLV
+712 IGFLVTNTGESDLV

-735 EGTTGNVSDIVC
+735 EGTTGNVTGIVC
-747 EIPSDQAGQAD
+747 EIPAEQAAAD
-758 KTGKSE
+758 P
-764 QSGADS
+764 
-770 SNSANAALT
+770 ANAALT
-779 NGATVQTIKVAA
+779 GGATAQTVKVAG

-833 KVTDSDDW
+833 KVSDSDDW
-841 HAKVDAPEQPAPPAP
+841 HAKVDSPASPAP

-862 KVAGAN
+862 EAAGAN
-868 TGLMAALGTL
+868 TGLMGAVGAL

-888 TYLNKAARRKAHVA
+888 TWFARRKAHVA
-902 AKH
+902 TKH

>member
-11 RKAVATAALVAFTGA
+11 RKKAVATAALMAFAGA
-26 ALLGTGVN
+26 ALVGAN
-34 PALADGPNGGS
+34 PAFADGPNGGS
-45 GGTPGGNLG
+45 GGTAGGNLG
-54 AAGSLDIRY
+54 AAGNLGIRY
-63 AFFDDATPNPQGGAA
+63 AFFDDAVANPQGGQAL
-78 SVSQGW
+78 VSQGW
-84 GQDSIDWFTGKAGIT
+84 GQDSINWFMNQAGIS
-99 GTPMAN
+99 GTYMEG
-105 KLQTSCT
+105 QFQISCG

-117 AIARGQAAGGKGVQA
+117 AIARGQAAGGSNVTA

-138 YAINNG
+138 YATNNG
-144 VNGGGAARGKQ
+144 NNGGAAARSAQ
-155 HFYDKVT
+155 YFYDKAE
-162 EWSNAGYPGLSNRST
+162 EWRSDGYPGMYNRSA
-177 ELGSFISDL
+177 EIAGFIYNL
-186 ARTGADKGSAA
+186 AQTGVGKASGLP
-197 ANDGLVS
+197 NDGNAYGEPYVS
-204 TSCVAAN
+204 TACVAVN
-211 SEEPQGISTPPT
+211 SEEPVGISAPPPPPT

-235 VTEAGSTTPVYDT
+235 VTEAGSTVPVYDT
-248 IHASRGDKG
+248 IHASRGGKG
-257 VDENIDAE
+257 ADENVDAE
-265 VVLTYEGPEGEGSNK
+265 VVLTYEGPEGNK

-313 EGKTFWFDVKVA
+313 EGKSFWFDVKVS
-325 KQGNMNDAVDTAD
+325 KQGNMNEAVDTAD
-338 REASESWTVGPKNPV
+338 REASESWTVKPKNPV

-395 DTVNTADVVIGDKEI
+395 DTVNTADVTIGGKDA
-410 DNPDRVQVLGPNGQR
+410 DDAGRVQVLGPNGQR
-425 VKADV
+425 IKADV

-458 NYTLVVPTYTKATG
+458 NYTLMVPTYTKATG

-485 TEAGDHC
+485 TEAQDHC

-513 DETEARTTAD
+513 DEAQARTTAD
-523 PERTNQKGVDNKT
+523 PERTNQKGVDQKT

-548 DHIAAYLQYA
+548 DHIAAYLQYG
-558 LEEYSITDDWSD
+558 LEAYSITDDWSD
-570 GLTYVTMDQ
+570 GLTYITMDG

-592 LFEITNDTAKGVTI
+592 LFEITNDTAKGVTT

-624 EVKLVISGQFRRDY
+624 EAKLVISGQFRRDY

-658 FKATNEPPIFTVTP
+658 MKATNEPPIFTVTP

-686 LEAGD
+686 LETGD
-691 RDEADNALTLQSAQ
+691 RDEADNALTLQSA
-705 GKGAETQ
+705 KDETQ

-726 NVSLTDATH
+726 NVSLTDQTH
-735 EGTTGNVSDIVC
+735 EGTTGNVTGIVC
-747 EIPSDQAGQAD
+747 EIPAEQAAAD
-758 KTGKSE
+758 P
-764 QSGADS
+764 
-770 SNSANAALT
+770 ANAALT
-779 NGATVQTIKVAA
+779 NGATAQTVKVAG

-824 TGESIHNGK
+824 VGESIHNGK

-841 HAKVDAPEQPAPPAP
+841 HAKVDSPATPAP

-862 KVAGAN
+862 EVAGAN
-868 TGLMAALGTL
+868 TGLMAALGGL

-888 TYLNKAARRKAHVA
+888 TYMARRKAHVA

>member
-11 RKAVATAALVAFTGA
+11 RKAVATAALMAFAGA
-26 ALLGTGVN
+26 ALVGAN
-34 PALADGPNGGS
+34 PAFADGPNGGS
-45 GGTPGGNLG
+45 GGTTGGNLG
-54 AAGSLDIRY
+54 AAGNLGIRY
-63 AFFDDATPNPQGGAA
+63 AFFDDAVANPQGGQAL
-78 SVSQGW
+78 VPQGW
-84 GQDSIDWFTGKAGIT
+84 GQDSINWFMDKAGIT
-99 GTPMAN
+99 GTHMAN
-105 KLQTSCT
+105 QFQTSCG

-117 AIARGQAAGGKGVQA
+117 AIARGQAAGGSNVTA

-138 YAINNG
+138 YATNNG
-144 VNGGGAARGKQ
+144 NNGGAAARSAQ
-155 HFYDKVT
+155 YFYDKAE
-162 EWSNAGYPGLSNRST
+162 EWRTDGYPGMYNRSA
-177 ELGSFISDL
+177 EIADFIYNL
-186 ARTGADKGSAA
+186 AQIGVGKASGLP
-197 ANDGLVS
+197 NDGNAYGEPYVS
-204 TSCVAAN
+204 TACVAVN

-235 VTEAGSTTPVYDT
+235 VTEAGSTVPVYDT
-248 IHASRGDKG
+248 IHASRGGKG
-257 VDENIDAE
+257 VDENVDAE

-313 EGKTFWFDVKVA
+313 EGKSFWFDVKVA
-325 KQGNMNDAVDTAD
+325 KQGNMNEAVDTAD
-338 REASESWTVGPKNPV
+338 REASESWTVKPKNPV

-395 DTVNTADVVIGDKEI
+395 DTVNTADVVIGDKET
-410 DNPDRVQVLGPNGQR
+410 DNPDRVQMLGPNGQR

-430 TIDRIPA
+430 TIDRSV
-437 EGDKPGKVVISGTVK
+437 EGKVVISGTVK

-458 NYTLVVPTYTKATG
+458 NYTLMVPTYTKATG

-485 TEAGDHC
+485 TEAQDHC

-513 DETEARTTAD
+513 DEAEARTTAD

-548 DHIAAYLQYA
+548 DHIAAYLQYG

-570 GLTYVTMDQ
+570 GLTYVTMDG

-592 LFEITNDTAKGVTI
+592 LFEITNDTAKGVTT

-638 DTDGQNKQLINKG
+638 DTDGENKQLINKG

-658 FKATNEPPIFTVTP
+658 MKATNEPPIFTVTP

-691 RDEADNALTLQSAQ
+691 RDEADNALTLKSA
-705 GKGAETQ
+705 KDETQ
-712 IGFLVKNTGEADLV
+712 IGFLVTNTGEADLV

-735 EGTTGNVSDIVC
+735 EGTTGNVTGIVC
-747 EIPSDQAGQAD
+747 EIPAEQAAAD
-758 KTGKSE
+758 P
-764 QSGADS
+764 
-770 SNSANAALT
+770 ANAGVT
-779 NGATVQTIKVAA
+779 GGATAQTVKVAG

-824 TGESIHNGK
+824 VGESIHNGK

-841 HAKVDAPEQPAPPAP
+841 HAKVDSPATPAP

-862 KVAGAN
+862 EAAGAN
-868 TGLMAALGTL
+868 TGLMAVLGGL

-888 TYLNKAARRKAHVA
+888 TWFARRKAHVA

>member
-11 RKAVATAALVAFTGA
+11 RKAVATAALMAFAGA
-26 ALLGTGVN
+26 ALVGAN
-34 PALADGPNGGS
+34 PAFADNGGS
-45 GGTPGGNLG
+45 GGTTGGNLG
-54 AAGSLDIRY
+54 AAGNLGIRY
-63 AFFDDATPNPQGGAA
+63 AFFDDAVANPQGGQAL
-78 SVSQGW
+78 VSQGW
-84 GQDSIDWFTGKAGIT
+84 GQDSINWFMDKAGIS
-99 GTPMAN
+99 GTYMAN
-105 KLQTSCT
+105 QFQISCG

-117 AIARGQAAGGKGVQA
+117 AIARGQAAGGSNATA

-138 YAINNG
+138 YATNNG
-144 VNGGGAARGKQ
+144 NNGGAAARSAQ
-155 HFYDKVT
+155 YFYDKAE
-162 EWSNAGYPGLSNRST
+162 EWRTDGYPGMYNRSA
-177 ELGSFISDL
+177 EIAGFIYNL
-186 ARTGADKGSAA
+186 AQTGVGKASGLP
-197 ANDGLVS
+197 NDGNAYGEPYVS
-204 TSCVAAN
+204 TACVAVN
-211 SEEPQGISTPPT
+211 SEEPVGISAPPT

-235 VTEAGSTTPVYDT
+235 VTEAGSTVPVYDT
-248 IHASRGDKG
+248 IHASRGGKG
-257 VDENIDAE
+257 VDENVDAE
-265 VVLTYEGPEGEGSNK
+265 VVLTYEGPEGNK

-313 EGKTFWFDVKVA
+313 EGKSFWFDVKVA
-325 KQGNMNDAVDTAD
+325 KQGNMNEAVDTAD

-395 DTVNTADVVIGDKEI
+395 DTVNTADVVIGDKET

-430 TIDRIPA
+430 TIDRSV
-437 EGDKPGKVVISGTVK
+437 EGKVVISGTVK

-458 NYTLVVPTYTKATG
+458 NYTLMVPTYTKATG

-485 TEAGDHC
+485 TEAQDHC

-513 DETEARTTAD
+513 DEAQARTTAD
-523 PERTNQKGVDNKT
+523 PERTNQKGVDQKT

-548 DHIAAYLQYA
+548 DHIAAYLQYG

-570 GLTYVTMDQ
+570 GLTYVTMDG

-592 LFEITNDTAKGVTI
+592 LFEITNDTAKGVTT

-658 FKATNEPPIFTVTP
+658 SKATNEPPIFTVTP

-691 RDEADNALTLQSAQ
+691 RDEADNALTLTSA
-705 GKGAETQ
+705 KDETQ

-735 EGTTGNVSDIVC
+735 EGTTGNVTGIVC
-747 EIPSDQAGQAD
+747 EIPAEQAAAD
-758 KTGKSE
+758 P
-764 QSGADS
+764 
-770 SNSANAALT
+770 ANAGVT
-779 NGATVQTIKVAA
+779 GGATAQTVKVAG

-824 TGESIHNGK
+824 VGESIHNGK

-841 HAKVDAPEQPAPPAP
+841 HAKVDSPATPAP

-862 KVAGAN
+862 EVAGAN

-888 TYLNKAARRKAHVA
+888 TWFARRKAHVA